1 MEMILKRLIYLL
13 FTLLCCVGCSNIYD
27 ESLMPEEGDPVELT
41 LRFGAQSVEDNIV
54 TRQTMPEISDEAK
67 IWNLY
72 IYIFDSAGNKIY
84 GRYFDVAD
92 VLASANAVENSDEDA
107 WYVSVPEGDSQNC
120 SGVVKIHTIAQ
131 SGCKIFGV
139 SNIDSKMVNIAP
151 EVFGNIQHESELL
164 NMVVSLNQEFVERS
178 GYFPMT
184 GELSP
189 VNTAALSGTLQL
201 CRIDAKVR
209 FWVKVGN
216 DDIES
221 FELKKWQIFNVSG
234 DTYLMERG
242 VRQKYNLPS
251 TDSAQSYFDT
261 PTKNVENEEVYDNGG
276 STNMSD
282 DKIRYGFSFY
292 LLENALKPKKTP
304 STYSDRERQVKSA
317 EGLNGEWEYANDNST
332 YVVLSGRLTM
342 NTDYNISEDEIKSG
356 CTLNAEVQYVVH
368 LGDFSH
374 AGPADFST
382 ERNTSYTYTITINGV
397 NDIRVEVDS
406 SNDEIEGI
414 TENAPGATG
423 EVTIALQEIFDCDA
437 HYETHVMSF
446 DQKYIKADDVT
457 WYVRTPF
464 SEGKP
469 TVVNDT
475 DVTTGLDFKWVEFR
489 LNEKWS
495 NTYSLNRMLYKP
507 HATKLDESGKPYP
520 SADGQ
525 TMYVDELVKFLRDQK
540 RAYDAGEPNAFDRNG
555 KIVITAFVNE
565 FYYDEHPFT
574 SVAGPQLWKRIVNQD
589 NMRLMH
595 ILSDT
600 KESLDKE
607 SRVVGSSYTIQQR
620 SIQTVYN
627 QNHPDLQT
635 AWGLEHIDEYANM
648 TYSPGGTGTSEYRG
662 NDSDYNGRL
671 NTLRELGLIGSNNT
685 TFVEGVRW
693 DKYLNL
699 TATNEES
706 LLRDGSNG
714 GANYKYLRYSCLTR
728 NRDNNGNGII
738 EAEEIRWYTASI
750 KQLIGVWM
758 GADGIDNTSRLYT
771 RTASERASNDEKM
784 WRQHVVS
791 STCYKPEGGNY
802 NSNNP
807 CIVWAEEGSS
817 IGDLKGSTD
826 WGRITEWE
834 VRCVRNLGM
843 DDSGDADVMA
853 TATDYIQVKGSDAVP
868 LFDLNYLN
876 EKSIR
881 YLGQEGVDLVYSDE
895 LSAQNRLYW
904 QFEATSLNCPSFT
917 ATSFP
922 DMQANIDRSLG
933 NNPYCPPGYRLPNQ
947 REMTLMHFYAAP
959 SFWDNVSQA
968 YTRTYYSYGMNGSNP
983 KPTEVDP
990 SISNQQKT
998 GWARDRNNIYME
1010 NSIRESQQR
1019 STRARCVRDIAR

>member
-1 MEMILKRLIYLL
+1 MKKILYILL
-13 FTLLCCVGCSNIYD
+13 TLLCFCSCTDSYLD
-27 ESLMPEEGDPVELT
+27 STTAKEGEPVELI
-41 LRFGAQSVEDNIV
+41 LNFGAQNLEQNIV

-67 IWNLY
+67 IYNLY
-72 IYIFDSAGNKIY
+72 IYIFDSEGNKIY

-92 VLASANAVENSDEDA
+92 VLASTAAVTSSTEDA
-107 WYVSVPEGDSQNC
+107 WYVNVPEGDSQDC
-120 SGVVKIHTIAQ
+120 SGTIKIHTIAR

-139 SNIDSKMVNIAP
+139 SNIDSKMVSVSP
-151 EVFGNIQHESELL
+151 EVLNQVQHQDELL
-164 NMVVSLNQEFVERS
+164 DMVVSLNQEFVERS

-201 CRIDAKVR
+201 RRIDAKVR

-216 DDIES
+216 DDIDS

-234 DTYLMERG
+234 DTYLMDKNVRG
-242 VRQKYNLPS
+242 KYNLPT
-251 TDSAQSYFDT
+251 TDSARGYFDT
-261 PTKNVENEEVYDNGG
+261 PTKNVEDEDVYQAG
-276 STNMSD
+276 STTTTDD

-292 LLENALKPKKTP
+292 LLENNLTPKKTP
-304 STYSDRERQVKSA
+304 TQYSDRERQVKDSQ
-317 EGLNGEWEYANDNST
+317 GMNGEWEYANNNST
-332 YVVLSGRLTM
+332 YVVLTGRLTM
-342 NTDYNISEDEIKSG
+342 NTDYAISDTEVKDG
-356 CTLNAEVQYVVH
+356 CTLSAEVRYVVH

-382 ERNTSYTYTITINGV
+382 ERNTAYTYTITVNGV

-406 SNDEIEGI
+406 SNDDTEGV

-469 TVVNDT
+469 TVVNGT

-495 NTYSLNRMLYKP
+495 NTYSKNRVPYIP
-507 HATKLDESGKPYP
+507 HSTKVDINGNPYP
-520 SADGQ
+520 SSDGQ
-525 TMYVDELVKFLRDQK
+525 TMYVDELVKLLREQK
-540 RAYDAGEPNAFDRNG
+540 TAYDAGLPNIFDRNG
-555 KIVITAFVNE
+555 QIVLTAFVNE

-574 SVAGPQLWKRIVNQD
+574 SNAGPLLWKRVVNQD

-607 SRVVGSSYTIQQR
+607 STVVGSSYTIQQR

-627 QNHPDLQT
+627 QNHTDLQT
-635 AWGLEHIDEYANM
+635 AWGTEHFDEYEKL
-648 TYSPGGTGTSEYRG
+648 TYNSAGTGTSEDRG
-662 NDSDYNGRL
+662 NSSDYNGRL
-671 NTLRELGLIGSNNT
+671 NTLREWGLIGKSNT
-685 TFVEGVRW
+685 TFASGVRW

-706 LLRDGSNG
+706 VLRDGTKNDT
-714 GANYKYLRYSCLTR
+714 NYKYLRYSCMTR

-738 EAEEIRWYTASI
+738 EPGEIRWYTASI

-758 GADGIDNTSRLYT
+758 GADGIDNTARLYK
-771 RTASERASNDEKM
+771 RTASEKDSDDETV
-784 WRQHVVS
+784 WRQHIVS
-791 STCYKPEGGNY
+791 STRYGS
-802 NSNNP
+802 NSNSP
-807 CIVWAEEGSS
+807 YIVWAEEGSS
-817 IGDLKGSTD
+817 IGDLQGSTD
-826 WGRITEWE
+826 WGRMTRWE

-843 DDSGDADVMA
+843 DDTDSANLND
-853 TATDYIQVKGSDAVP
+853 TATDYVQVKGTAAIP
-868 LFDLNYLN
+868 LFDLTYLN

-881 YLGQEGVDLVYSDE
+881 YLGQDGVDLVYSDE

-904 QFEATSLNCPSFT
+904 QFEATSVDCPSYNQIT
-917 ATSFP
+917 FP
-922 DMQANIDRSLG
+922 NMQANIDRSLG
-933 NNPYCPPGYRLPNQ
+933 NNPYCPKGYRLPNQ
-947 REMTLMHFYAAP
+947 RELSIMHFYCAS
-959 SFWDNVSQA
+959 SFWSGCNQA
-968 YTRTYYSYGMNGSNP
+968 YSRTYYSYGMNGSNK
-983 KPTEVDP
+983 KPTE
-990 SISNQQKT
+990 IGGGQQKT
-998 GWARDRNNIYME
+998 GWSRDGNNIYME
-1010 NSIRESQQR
+1010 NSMLQSNQC
-1019 STRARCVRDIAR
+1019 STMSRCVRDVAR

>member
-1 MEMILKRLIYLL
+1 MKKLLYILL
-13 FTLLCCVGCSNIYD
+13 TLLCFCSCTDSYLD
-27 ESLMPEEGDPVELT
+27 SPTAKEGEPVELI
-41 LRFGAQSVEDNIV
+41 LNFGAQNLEHNIV

-67 IWNLY
+67 IYNLY
-72 IYIFDSAGNKIY
+72 IYIFDNEGNKIY

-92 VLASANAVENSDEDA
+92 VLASTNAVASSTEDA
-107 WYVSVPEGDSQNC
+107 WYVNIPEGDSQSC
-120 SGVVKIHTIAQ
+120 SGTIKIHTIAR

-139 SNIDSKMVNIAP
+139 SNIDSKMVSVSP
-151 EVFGNIQHESELL
+151 EVLNQVQHQDELL
-164 NMVVSLNQEFVERS
+164 DMVVSLNQEFVERS

-201 CRIDAKVR
+201 RRIDAKVR

-216 DDIES
+216 DEIDS
-221 FELKKWQIFNVSG
+221 FELKKWQIFNVSS
-234 DTYLMERG
+234 DTYLMDRG
-242 VRQKYNLPS
+242 VRGKYGLP
-251 TDSAQSYFDT
+251 TADSAQGYFDT
-261 PTKNVENEEVYDNGG
+261 PTKNVEDEDVYEVG
-276 STNMSD
+276 STTTMDD

-304 STYSDRERQVKSA
+304 TKYSDRERQVKDSQ
-317 EGLNGEWEYANDNST
+317 GMNGEWEYANNNST
-332 YVVLSGRLTM
+332 YVVLTGRLTM
-342 NTDYNISEDEIKSG
+342 NTDYAISDTEIKNG
-356 CTLNAEVQYVVH
+356 CTLSAEVRYVVH

-374 AGPADFST
+374 TGPADFST
-382 ERNTSYTYTITINGV
+382 ERNTAYTYTITINGV

-406 SNDEIEGI
+406 SNDDTEGV

-469 TVVNDT
+469 TVINGT

-495 NTYSLNRMLYKP
+495 NTYSTERMLYIP
-507 HATKLDESGKPYP
+507 HSTKVDDNGNPYP
-520 SADGQ
+520 TSDGK
-525 TMYVDELVKFLRDQK
+525 TMYVDELVKFLREQK
-540 RAYDAGEPNAFDRNG
+540 TAYDAGLPNEFDRNG
-555 KIVITAFVNE
+555 HLVVTAFVNE

-574 SVAGPQLWKRIVNQD
+574 SNAGPLLWKRVVNQD

-607 SRVVGSSYTIQQR
+607 STVVGSSYTIQQR

-627 QNHPDLQT
+627 QNHADLQT
-635 AWGLEHIDEYANM
+635 AWGTEHFDEYEKL
-648 TYSPGGTGTSEYRG
+648 TYDPAGTGTSENRG
-662 NDSDYNGRL
+662 NSDDYNGRL
-671 NTLRELGLIGSNNT
+671 NTMREWGLVGANNT
-685 TFVEGVRW
+685 NFTTGVRW

-699 TATNEES
+699 NATNEES
-706 LLRDGSNG
+706 LLRDGTQND
-714 GANYKYLRYSCLTR
+714 ANYKYLRYSCMTR
-728 NRDNNGNGII
+728 NRDNNGNGVIDPG
-738 EAEEIRWYTASI
+738 EVRWYMASI

-758 GADGIDNTSRLYT
+758 GADGIDNTARLYK
-771 RTASERASNDEKM
+771 RTASEKDSNDETV
-784 WRQHVVS
+784 WRQHIVS
-791 STCYKPEGGNY
+791 STGYAG
-802 NSNNP
+802 NSNTP
-807 CIVWAEEGSS
+807 YIVWAEEGSS

-826 WGRITEWE
+826 WGRMTRWE

-843 DDSGDADVMA
+843 DDTDEAVLTD
-853 TATDYIQVKGSDAVP
+853 TATDYVQVKGTDAVP

-904 QFEATSLNCPSFT
+904 QFEATSLNCPSYSAITFR
-917 ATSFP
+917 

-933 NNPYCPPGYRLPNQ
+933 DNPYCPEGYRLPNQ
-947 REMTLMHFYAAP
+947 REMTLMHFYCAS
-959 SFWDNVSQA
+959 SFWTNCYQA

-990 SISNQQKT
+990 SVSNQQKT
-998 GWARDRNNIYME
+998 GWSRDSRNIYME
-1010 NSIRESQQR
+1010 NSLRESGQR
-1019 STRARCVRDIAR
+1019 STMSRCVRDVER

>member
-1 MEMILKRLIYLL
+1 MELIL
-13 FTLLCCVGCSNIYD
+13 N
-27 ESLMPEEGDPVELT
+27 
-41 LRFGAQSVEDNIV
+41 FGAQNLEHNIV

-67 IWNLY
+67 IYNLY
-72 IYIFDSAGNKIY
+72 IYIFDNEGNKIY

-92 VLASANAVENSDEDA
+92 VLASSNAVTSSTEDA
-107 WYVSVPEGDSQNC
+107 WYVNVPEGDSQSC
-120 SGVVKIHTIAQ
+120 SGTIKIHTIAR

-139 SNIDSKMVNIAP
+139 SNIDSKMVSVSP
-151 EVFGNIQHESELL
+151 EVLNQVQHQDELL
-164 NMVVSLNQEFVERS
+164 DMVVSLNQEFVERS

-201 CRIDAKVR
+201 RRIDAKVR

-216 DDIES
+216 DEIDS

-234 DTYLMERG
+234 DTYLMDKNVRG
-242 VRQKYNLPS
+242 KYNLPT
-251 TDSAQSYFDT
+251 TDSARGYFDT
-261 PTKNVENEEVYDNGG
+261 PTKNVEDEDVYEVG
-276 STNMSD
+276 STTTTDD
-282 DKIRYGFSFY
+282 DKTRYGFSFY
-292 LLENALKPKKTP
+292 LLENNLKPKKSPTQ
-304 STYSDRERQVKSA
+304 YSDRERQIKDS
-317 EGLNGEWEYANDNST
+317 EGLNGEWEYANNNST
-332 YVVLSGRLTM
+332 YVVLTGRLTM
-342 NTDYNISEDEIKSG
+342 NTDYAISDKEVKDG
-356 CTLNAEVQYVVH
+356 CTLSAEVRYVVH

-374 AGPADFST
+374 AGPADFNT
-382 ERNTSYTYTITINGV
+382 ERNTAYTYTITVNGV

-406 SNDEIEGI
+406 SNDDTEGI

-469 TVVNDT
+469 TVVNGT

-495 NTYSLNRMLYKP
+495 NTYSQKRVPYIP
-507 HATKLDESGKPYP
+507 HSTKVDVNGNPYP
-520 SADGQ
+520 TSDGQ
-525 TMYVDELVKFLRDQK
+525 TMYVDELVKLLREQK
-540 RAYDAGEPNAFDRNG
+540 KAYDAGQPNIFDRNG
-555 KIVITAFVNE
+555 QIVLTAFVNE

-574 SVAGPQLWKRIVNQD
+574 SNAGPLLWKRVVNQD

-607 SRVVGSSYTIQQR
+607 STVVGSSYTIQQR

-627 QNHPDLQT
+627 QNHTDLQT
-635 AWGLEHIDEYANM
+635 AWGTEHFDEYEKL
-648 TYSPGGTGTSEYRG
+648 TYNSASYTTSEDRG
-662 NDSDYNGRL
+662 NSSDYNGRL
-671 NTLRELGLIGSNNT
+671 NTLREWGLIGKNNT
-685 TFVEGVRW
+685 TFTTGVRW

-706 LLRDGSNG
+706 VLRDGTKSD
-714 GANYKYLRYSCLTR
+714 ANYKYLRYSCMTR
-728 NRDNNGNGII
+728 NRDNNGNGVI
-738 EAEEIRWYTASI
+738 EPGEIRWYTASI

-758 GADGIDNTSRLYT
+758 GADGIDNTARLYK
-771 RTASERASNDEKM
+771 RTASEKDSNDETV
-784 WRQHVVS
+784 WRQHIVS
-791 STCYKPEGGNY
+791 STRYKS
-802 NSNNP
+802 NSNSP
-807 CIVWAEEGSS
+807 YIVWAEEGSS
-817 IGDLKGSTD
+817 IGDLQGSTD
-826 WGRITEWE
+826 WGRMTRWE

-843 DDSGDADVMA
+843 DDTDNANIND
-853 TATDYIQVKGSDAVP
+853 TATDYVQVKGSDAVP
-868 LFDLNYLN
+868 LFDLTYLN

-881 YLGQEGVDLVYSDE
+881 YLGQDGVDLVYSDE

-904 QFEATSLNCPSFT
+904 QFEATSQNCPSYNEIN
-917 ATSFP
+917 FP

-933 NNPYCPPGYRLPNQ
+933 NNPYCPKGYRLPNQ
-947 REMTLMHFYAAP
+947 REMSIMHFYCAS
-959 SFWDNVSQA
+959 SFWSGCYQA

-983 KPTEVDP
+983 KPTETNPND
-990 SISNQQKT
+990 QQKT
-998 GWARDRNNIYME
+998 GWSRDQNNIYME
-1010 NSIRESQQR
+1010 NSIRTSGHR
-1019 STRARCVRDIAR
+1019 STMSRCVRDVAR

>member
-1 MEMILKRLIYLL
+1 MNRLLLYILLTLLCLSSCTNNDIDSAVVADGEPVEMIL
-13 FTLLCCVGCSNIYD
+13 N
-27 ESLMPEEGDPVELT
+27 
-41 LRFGAQSVEDNIV
+41 FGAHYIDNNIV

-67 IWNLY
+67 IYNLY
-72 IYIFDSAGNKIY
+72 IYIFDSEGNKIY

-92 VLASANAVENSDEDA
+92 VLNSTADVAASAEDA
-107 WYVSVPEGDSQNC
+107 WYVTVPEGDSQDC
-120 SGVVKIHTIAQ
+120 SGTIKIHTIART
-131 SGCKIFGV
+131 GCKIFGI
-139 SNIDSKMVNIAP
+139 SNIDSKMVSISP
-151 EVFGNIQHESELL
+151 ELLNQVQHQDELL

-216 DDIES
+216 DDIDS
-221 FELKKWQIFNVSG
+221 FELKKWQIFNVSS
-234 DTYLMERG
+234 DTYLMDRG
-242 VRQKYNLPS
+242 VRGKYGLPT
-251 TDSAQSYFDT
+251 TDSAQGYFDT
-261 PTKNVENEEVYDNGG
+261 PTKNVEDEDVYEVG
-276 STNMSD
+276 STATMDD

-304 STYSDRERQVKSA
+304 TQYSDRERQVKDSQ
-317 EGLNGEWEYANDNST
+317 GMNGEWEYANNNST
-332 YVVLSGRLTM
+332 YVVLTGRLTM
-342 NTDYNISEDEIKSG
+342 NTDYAISDSEVKNG
-356 CTLNAEVQYVVH
+356 CTLSAEVRYVVH

-374 AGPADFST
+374 TGPADFST
-382 ERNTSYTYTITINGV
+382 ERNTAYTYTITVNGV

-406 SNDEIEGI
+406 SNDDIEGV

-446 DQKYIKADDVT
+446 DQKYVKADDVT

-469 TVVNDT
+469 TVINGT

-495 NTYSLNRMLYKP
+495 NTYSTERMLYIP
-507 HATKLDESGKPYP
+507 HSTKVDDNGNPYP
-520 SADGQ
+520 TSDGK
-525 TMYVDELVKFLRDQK
+525 TMYVDELVKFLREQK
-540 RAYDAGEPNAFDRNG
+540 TAYDAGLPNEFDRNG
-555 KIVITAFVNE
+555 HLVVTAFVNE

-574 SVAGPQLWKRIVNQD
+574 SNAGPLLWKRVVNRD

-607 SRVVGSSYTIQQR
+607 STVVGSSYTIQQR

-627 QNHPDLQT
+627 QNHADLQT
-635 AWGLEHIDEYANM
+635 AWGMEHFDEYEKL
-648 TYSPGGTGTSEYRG
+648 TYDPAGTGTSEDRG
-662 NDSDYNGRL
+662 NGDDYNGRL
-671 NTLRELGLIGSNNT
+671 NTMREWGLVGANNT
-685 TFVEGVRW
+685 NFTTGVRW

-699 TATNEES
+699 NATNEES
-706 LLRDGSNG
+706 LLRDGTQNDD
-714 GANYKYLRYSCLTR
+714 NYKYLRYSCMTR
-728 NRDNNGNGII
+728 NRDNNGNGVIDPG
-738 EAEEIRWYTASI
+738 EVRWYMASI

-758 GADGIDNTSRLYT
+758 GADGIDNTARLYK
-771 RTASERASNDEKM
+771 RTASEKDSNDETV

-791 STCYKPEGGNY
+791 STCYGS
-802 NSNNP
+802 NSNTP
-807 CIVWAEEGSS
+807 YIVWAEEGSS

-826 WGRITEWE
+826 WGRMTRWE

-843 DDSGDADVMA
+843 DDTDDAVLTD
-853 TATDYIQVKGSDAVP
+853 TATDYVQVKGTDAVP

-904 QFEATSLNCPSFT
+904 QFEATSLNCPSYSAIT
-917 ATSFP
+917 FP

-933 NNPYCPPGYRLPNQ
+933 DNPYCPEGYRLPNQ
-947 REMTLMHFYAAP
+947 REMTLMHFYCAS
-959 SFWDNVSQA
+959 SFWTNCYQA

-990 SISNQQKT
+990 SVSNQQKT
-998 GWARDRNNIYME
+998 GWSRDSRNIYME
-1010 NSIRESQQR
+1010 NSLRESGHR
-1019 STRARCVRDIAR
+1019 STMARCVRDVER

>member
-1 MEMILKRLIYLL
+1 MNRLLLYILL
-13 FTLLCCVGCSNIYD
+13 TLLCLSSCTNNDIDSAVVADG
-27 ESLMPEEGDPVELT
+27 EPVELI
-41 LRFGAQSVEDNIV
+41 LNFGAQNLEHNIV

-67 IWNLY
+67 IYNLY
-72 IYIFDSAGNKIY
+72 IYIFDSEGNKIY
-84 GRYFDVAD
+84 GSYFDVAD
-92 VLASANAVENSDEDA
+92 VLNSTADVAASAEDA
-107 WYVSVPEGDSQNC
+107 WYVTVPEGDSQDC
-120 SGVVKIHTIAQ
+120 SGTIKIHTIART
-131 SGCKIFGV
+131 GCKIFGI
-139 SNIDSKMVNIAP
+139 SNIDSKMVSISP
-151 EVFGNIQHESELL
+151 ELLNQVQHQDELL

-216 DDIES
+216 DDIDS
-221 FELKKWQIFNVSG
+221 FELKKWQIFNVSS
-234 DTYLMERG
+234 DTYLMDRG
-242 VRQKYNLPS
+242 VRGKYGLPT
-251 TDSAQSYFDT
+251 TDSAQGYFDT
-261 PTKNVENEEVYDNGG
+261 PTKNVEDEDVYEVG
-276 STNMSD
+276 STATMDD

-304 STYSDRERQVKSA
+304 TQYSDRERQIKDSQ
-317 EGLNGEWEYANDNST
+317 GMNGEWEYANNNST
-332 YVVLSGRLTM
+332 YVVLTGRLTM
-342 NTDYNISEDEIKSG
+342 NTDYAISDSEVKNG
-356 CTLNAEVQYVVH
+356 CTLSAEVRYVVH

-374 AGPADFST
+374 TGPADFST
-382 ERNTSYTYTITINGV
+382 ERNTAYTYTITVNGV

-406 SNDEIEGI
+406 SNDDTEGVI
-414 TENAPGATG
+414 ENAPGATG

-469 TVVNDT
+469 TVINGT

-495 NTYSLNRMLYKP
+495 NTYSTERMLYIP
-507 HATKLDESGKPYP
+507 HSTKVDDNGNPYP
-520 SADGQ
+520 TSDGK
-525 TMYVDELVKFLRDQK
+525 TMYVDELVKFLREQK
-540 RAYDAGEPNAFDRNG
+540 TAYDAGLPNEFDRNG
-555 KIVITAFVNE
+555 HLVVTAFVNE

-574 SVAGPQLWKRIVNQD
+574 SNAGPLLWKRVVNQD

-607 SRVVGSSYTIQQR
+607 STVVGSSYTIQQR

-627 QNHPDLQT
+627 QNHADLQT
-635 AWGLEHIDEYANM
+635 AWGTEHFDEYEKL
-648 TYSPGGTGTSEYRG
+648 TYDPAGTGTSEDRG
-662 NDSDYNGRL
+662 NSDDYNGRL
-671 NTLRELGLIGSNNT
+671 NTLREWGLVGANNT
-685 TFVEGVRW
+685 NFTTGVRW

-699 TATNEES
+699 NATNEES
-706 LLRDGSNG
+706 LLRDGTQNDD
-714 GANYKYLRYSCLTR
+714 NYKYLRYSCMTR
-728 NRDNNGNGII
+728 NRDNNGNGVIDPG
-738 EAEEIRWYTASI
+738 EVRWYMASI

-758 GADGIDNTSRLYT
+758 GADGIDNTARLYK
-771 RTASERASNDEKM
+771 RTASEKDSNDETV

-791 STCYKPEGGNY
+791 STCYGS
-802 NSNNP
+802 NSNTP
-807 CIVWAEEGSS
+807 YIVWAEEGSS

-826 WGRITEWE
+826 WGRMTRWE

-843 DDSGDADVMA
+843 DDTDDAVLTD
-853 TATDYIQVKGSDAVP
+853 TATDYVQVKGTDAVP

-904 QFEATSLNCPSFT
+904 QFEATSLNCPSYSAIT
-917 ATSFP
+917 FP

-933 NNPYCPPGYRLPNQ
+933 DNPYCPEGYRLPNQ
-947 REMTLMHFYAAP
+947 REMTLMHFYCAS
-959 SFWDNVSQA
+959 SFWTNCYQA

-990 SISNQQKT
+990 SVSNQQKT
-998 GWARDRNNIYME
+998 GWSRDSRNIYME
-1010 NSIRESQQR
+1010 NSLRESGHR
-1019 STRARCVRDIAR
+1019 STMARCVRDVER

>member
-1 MEMILKRLIYLL
+1 MNRLLLYILLTLLCLSSCTNNDIDSAVVADGEPVEMIL
-13 FTLLCCVGCSNIYD
+13 N
-27 ESLMPEEGDPVELT
+27 
-41 LRFGAQSVEDNIV
+41 FGAHDIDNNIV

-67 IWNLY
+67 IYNLY
-72 IYIFDSAGNKIY
+72 IYIFDSEGNKIY

-92 VLASANAVENSDEDA
+92 VLDSTNAVASSAEDA
-107 WYVSVPEGDSQNC
+107 WYVTVPEGDSQDC
-120 SGVVKIHTIAQ
+120 SGTIKIHTIART
-131 SGCKIFGV
+131 GCKIFGI
-139 SNIDSKMVNIAP
+139 SNIDSKMVSISP
-151 EVFGNIQHESELL
+151 ELLNQVQHQDELL

-216 DDIES
+216 DDIDS
-221 FELKKWQIFNVSG
+221 FELKKWQIFNVSS
-234 DTYLMERG
+234 DTYLMDRG
-242 VRQKYNLPS
+242 VRGKYGLPT
-251 TDSAQSYFDT
+251 TDSAQGYFDT
-261 PTKNVENEEVYDNGG
+261 PTKNVEDEDVYEVG
-276 STNMSD
+276 STTTMDD

-304 STYSDRERQVKSA
+304 TQYSDRERQVKDS
-317 EGLNGEWEYANDNST
+317 EGMNGEWEYANNNST
-332 YVVLSGRLTM
+332 YVVLTGRLTM
-342 NTDYNISEDEIKSG
+342 NTDYAISDTEVKNG
-356 CTLNAEVQYVVH
+356 CTLSAEVRYVVH

-374 AGPADFST
+374 TGPADFST
-382 ERNTSYTYTITINGV
+382 ERNTAYTYTITINGV

-406 SNDEIEGI
+406 SNDDTEGV

-469 TVVNDT
+469 TVINGT

-495 NTYSLNRMLYKP
+495 NTYSTERMLYIP
-507 HATKLDESGKPYP
+507 HSTKVDDNGNPYP
-520 SADGQ
+520 TSDGK
-525 TMYVDELVKFLRDQK
+525 TMYVDELVKFLREQK
-540 RAYDAGEPNAFDRNG
+540 TAYDAGLPNEFDRNG
-555 KIVITAFVNE
+555 HLVVTAFVNE

-574 SVAGPQLWKRIVNQD
+574 SNAGPLLWKRVVNQD

-607 SRVVGSSYTIQQR
+607 STVVGSSYTIQQR

-627 QNHPDLQT
+627 QNHSDLQT
-635 AWGLEHIDEYANM
+635 AWGTEHFDEYEKL
-648 TYSPGGTGTSEYRG
+648 TYDPAGTGTSENRG
-662 NDSDYNGRL
+662 NSDDYNGRL
-671 NTLRELGLIGSNNT
+671 NTMREWGLVGANNT
-685 TFVEGVRW
+685 NFTTGVRW

-699 TATNEES
+699 NATNEES
-706 LLRDGSNG
+706 LLRDGTQND
-714 GANYKYLRYSCLTR
+714 ANYKYLRYSCMTR
-728 NRDNNGNGII
+728 NRDNNGNGVIDPG
-738 EAEEIRWYTASI
+738 EVRWYMASI

-758 GADGIDNTSRLYT
+758 GADGIDNTARLYK
-771 RTASERASNDEKM
+771 RTASEKDSNDETV
-784 WRQHVVS
+784 WRQHIVS
-791 STCYKPEGGNY
+791 STGYAG
-802 NSNNP
+802 NSNTP
-807 CIVWAEEGSS
+807 YIVWAEEGSS

-826 WGRITEWE
+826 WGRMTRWE

-843 DDSGDADVMA
+843 DDTDEAVLTD
-853 TATDYIQVKGSDAVP
+853 TATDYVQVKGTDAVP

-904 QFEATSLNCPSFT
+904 QFEATSLNCPSYSAITFR
-917 ATSFP
+917 

-933 NNPYCPPGYRLPNQ
+933 DNPYCPEGYRLPNQ
-947 REMTLMHFYAAP
+947 REMTLMHFYCAS
-959 SFWDNVSQA
+959 SFWTNCYQA

-990 SISNQQKT
+990 SVSNQQKT
-998 GWARDRNNIYME
+998 GWSRDSRNIYME
-1010 NSIRESQQR
+1010 NSLRESGQR
-1019 STRARCVRDIAR
+1019 STMSRCVRDVER

>member
-1 MEMILKRLIYLL
+1 MELIL
-13 FTLLCCVGCSNIYD
+13 N
-27 ESLMPEEGDPVELT
+27 
-41 LRFGAQSVEDNIV
+41 FGAQNLEHNIV

-67 IWNLY
+67 IYNLY
-72 IYIFDSAGNKIY
+72 IYIFDSEGNKIY
-84 GRYFDVAD
+84 GSYFDVAD
-92 VLASANAVENSDEDA
+92 VLNSTADVAASAEDA
-107 WYVSVPEGDSQNC
+107 WYVTVPEGDSQDC
-120 SGVVKIHTIAQ
+120 SGTIKIHTIART
-131 SGCKIFGV
+131 GCKIFGI
-139 SNIDSKMVNIAP
+139 SNIDSKMVSISP
-151 EVFGNIQHESELL
+151 ELL
-164 NMVVSLNQEFVERS
+164 NQVQHQDELLDMVVSLNQEFVERS

-216 DDIES
+216 DDIDS
-221 FELKKWQIFNVSG
+221 FELKKWQIFNVSS
-234 DTYLMERG
+234 DTYLMDRG
-242 VRQKYNLPS
+242 VRGKYGLPT
-251 TDSAQSYFDT
+251 TDSAQGYFDT
-261 PTKNVENEEVYDNGG
+261 PTKNVEDEDVYEVG
-276 STNMSD
+276 STATMDD

-304 STYSDRERQVKSA
+304 TQYSDRERQVKDS
-317 EGLNGEWEYANDNST
+317 EGMNGEWEYANNNST
-332 YVVLSGRLTM
+332 YVVLTGRLTM
-342 NTDYNISEDEIKSG
+342 NTDYAISDSEVKNG
-356 CTLNAEVQYVVH
+356 CTLSAEVRYVVH

-374 AGPADFST
+374 TGPADFST
-382 ERNTSYTYTITINGV
+382 ERNTAYTYTITVNGV

-406 SNDEIEGI
+406 SNDDIEGV

-446 DQKYIKADDVT
+446 DQKYVKADDVT

-469 TVVNDT
+469 TVINGT

-495 NTYSLNRMLYKP
+495 NTYSTERMLYIP
-507 HATKLDESGKPYP
+507 HSTKVDDNGNPYP
-520 SADGQ
+520 TSDGK
-525 TMYVDELVKFLRDQK
+525 TMYVDELVKFLREQK
-540 RAYDAGEPNAFDRNG
+540 TAYDAGLPNEFDRNG
-555 KIVITAFVNE
+555 HLVVTAFVNE

-574 SVAGPQLWKRIVNQD
+574 SNAGPLLWKRVVNQD

-607 SRVVGSSYTIQQR
+607 STVVGSSYTIQQR

-627 QNHPDLQT
+627 QNHADLQT
-635 AWGLEHIDEYANM
+635 AWGMEHFDEYEKL
-648 TYSPGGTGTSEYRG
+648 TYDPAGTGTSEDRG
-662 NDSDYNGRL
+662 NSDDYNGRL
-671 NTLRELGLIGSNNT
+671 NTMREWGLVGANNT
-685 TFVEGVRW
+685 NFTTGVRW

-699 TATNEES
+699 NATNEES
-706 LLRDGSNG
+706 LLRDGTQNDD
-714 GANYKYLRYSCLTR
+714 NYKYLRYSCMTR
-728 NRDNNGNGII
+728 NRDNNGNGVIDPG
-738 EAEEIRWYTASI
+738 EVRWYMASI

-758 GADGIDNTSRLYT
+758 GADGIDNTARLYR
-771 RTASERASNDEKM
+771 RTASEKDSNDETV

-791 STCYKPEGGNY
+791 STCYGS
-802 NSNNP
+802 NSNTP
-807 CIVWAEEGSS
+807 YIVWAEEGSS

-826 WGRITEWE
+826 WGRMTRWE

-843 DDSGDADVMA
+843 DDTDEAVLTD
-853 TATDYIQVKGSDAVP
+853 TATDYVQVKGTDAVP

-904 QFEATSLNCPSFT
+904 QFEATSLNCPSYSAIT
-917 ATSFP
+917 FP

-933 NNPYCPPGYRLPNQ
+933 DNPYCPEGYRLPNQ
-947 REMTLMHFYAAP
+947 REMTLMHFYCAS
-959 SFWDNVSQA
+959 SFWTNCYQA

-990 SISNQQKT
+990 SVSNQQKT
-998 GWARDRNNIYME
+998 GWSRDSRNIYME
-1010 NSIRESQQR
+1010 NSLRESGHR
-1019 STRARCVRDIAR
+1019 STMARCVRDVER

>member
-1 MEMILKRLIYLL
+1 MELIL
-13 FTLLCCVGCSNIYD
+13 N
-27 ESLMPEEGDPVELT
+27 
-41 LRFGAQSVEDNIV
+41 FGAQNIEHTIV

-72 IYIFDSAGNKIY
+72 IYIFDSEGNKLY

-92 VLASANAVENSDEDA
+92 VLDSANAVANSDEDA
-107 WYVSVPEGDSQNC
+107 WYVTVPEGDSQDC
-120 SGVVKIHTIAQ
+120 SGTVKIKTIAR
-131 SGCKIFGV
+131 SGCKIFGI
-139 SNIDSKMVNIAP
+139 SNIDSKMVSISP
-151 EVFGNIQHESELL
+151 EMLSRIQHENELL
-164 NMVVSLNQEFVERS
+164 DMVVSLNQEFVERS

-189 VNTAALSGTLQL
+189 VNTASLSGTLQL

-216 DDIES
+216 SDIES

-234 DTYLMERG
+234 DTYLMNRS
-242 VRQKYNLPS
+242 VRDKYGLS
-251 TDSAQSYFDT
+251 TADSAQSYFDT
-261 PTKNVENEEVYDNGG
+261 STKNVEEEEVYEAGNATDI
-276 STNMSD
+276 SD

-292 LLENALKPKKTP
+292 LLENALQPKKSPT
-304 STYSDRERQVKSA
+304 TYSDRERQVKDA
-317 EGLNGEWEYANDNST
+317 AGMNGEWEYANDNST
-332 YVVLSGRLTM
+332 YVVLTGRLTM
-342 NTDYNISEDEIKSG
+342 KTDYAISDSEVKNG
-356 CTLNAEVQYVVH
+356 CTLNAEVRYVVH

-382 ERNTSYTYTITINGV
+382 ERNTAYTYTITVNGV

-406 SNDEIEGI
+406 SNDETEGI

-469 TVVNDT
+469 TVVNGT

-495 NTYSLNRMLYKP
+495 NTYSEKRMLYIP
-507 HATKLDESGKPYP
+507 HSTKLDASGNPYP

-525 TMYVDELVKFLRDQK
+525 TMYVDELVKFLREQK

-574 SVAGPQLWKRIVNQD
+574 SAAGPLLWKRVVNQD

-607 SRVVGSSYTIQQR
+607 SSVVGSSYTIQQR
-620 SIQTVYN
+620 SIQSVYN
-627 QNHPDLQT
+627 QNHADLQN
-635 AWGLEHIDEYANM
+635 AWGMEHFDEYERLSYNS
-648 TYSPGGTGTSEYRG
+648 TGTGVVEDRG
-662 NDSDYNGRL
+662 NGSDYNGRL
-671 NTLRELGLIGSNNT
+671 NTLREWGLVGANNT
-685 TFVEGVRW
+685 TFIEGVRW

-699 TATNEES
+699 TATNSES
-706 LLRDGSNG
+706 ELRDGTKND
-714 GANYKYLRYSCLTR
+714 ANYKYLQYSCMSR

-738 EAEEIRWYTASI
+738 EPGEVRWYMASI
-750 KQLIGVWM
+750 KQLIGIWM
-758 GADGIDNTSRLYT
+758 GADGIDNTARLYK
-771 RTASERASNDEKM
+771 RSASEKDSDDETQ

-791 STCYKPEGGNY
+791 STRNGS
-802 NSNNP
+802 NSNSP
-807 CIVWAEEGSS
+807 YVVWAEEGSS
-817 IGDLKGSTD
+817 IGDLQGSTD
-826 WGRITEWE
+826 WGRMTKWE

-843 DDSGDADVMA
+843 DDSDDADLEDM
-853 TATDYIQVKGSDAVP
+853 ATDYVQIKGTDAVP

-904 QFEATSLNCPSFT
+904 QFEATSLNCPSYAAIT
-917 ATSFP
+917 FP

-933 NNPYCPPGYRLPNQ
+933 NNPYCPTGYRLPNQ
-947 REMTLMHFYAAP
+947 REMTLMHFYCTS
-959 SFWDNVSQA
+959 SFWSDVKQA

-983 KPTEVDP
+983 KPTETDP
-990 SISNQQKT
+990 SYSNQQKT
-998 GWARDRNNIYME
+998 GWSRDSRNIYME
-1010 NSIRESQQR
+1010 NSIRESGHR
-1019 STRARCVRDIAR
+1019 STGARCVRDVER

>member
-1 MEMILKRLIYLL
+1 MNIWRLIYLL
-13 FTLLCCVGCSNIYD
+13 LLTLCLGGCSYD
-27 ESLMPEEGDPVELT
+27 AVDGGGVVREGEPVQLI
-41 LRFGAQSVEDNIV
+41 LHFGAQDIEHNIV
-54 TRQTMPEISDEAK
+54 TRQTMPEVSDEAK

-72 IYIFDSAGNKIY
+72 IYIFDSEGHKIY
-84 GRYFDVAD
+84 GNYFDVAD
-92 VLASANAVENSDEDA
+92 VLASANAVQNSDVDA
-107 WYVSVPEGDSQNC
+107 WYVTVPEGDSQSC
-120 SGVVKIHTIAQ
+120 SGTVKINTIAR
-131 SGCKIFGV
+131 SGCKIFGI
-139 SNIDSKMVNIAP
+139 SNIDSKMVSISP
-151 EVFGNIQHESELL
+151 EILERVQHEDELL
-164 NMVVSLNQEFVERS
+164 EMVVSLNQEFVERS

-189 VNTAALSGTLQL
+189 VNTAALSGTLEL

-234 DTYLMERG
+234 DTYLMDRDVRG
-242 VRQKYNLPS
+242 KYGLPT
-251 TDSAQSYFDT
+251 TDSAQYYFDT
-261 PTKNVENEEVYDNGG
+261 PTKNVENEEVYDAGA
-276 STNMSD
+276 SADADD

-292 LLENALKPKKTP
+292 LLENALQPKKSPT
-304 STYSDRERQVKSA
+304 SYSDRERQVKSA

-332 YVVLSGRLTM
+332 YVVLTGRLTM
-342 NTDYNISEDEIKSG
+342 NTDYAISEDEVKEG
-356 CTLNAEVQYVVH
+356 CTLSAEVRYVVH

-382 ERNTSYTYTITINGV
+382 ERNTSYTYTVTVNGV

-406 SNDEIEGI
+406 SNDDTEGI

-469 TVVNDT
+469 TVINGT

-489 LNEKWS
+489 LNEKW
-495 NTYSLNRMLYKP
+495 NNIYSEKRMLYVP
-507 HATKLDESGKPYP
+507 HSTKVDASGNPYP
-520 SADGQ
+520 SSDGK
-525 TMYVDELVKFLRDQK
+525 TMYVDELVKFLREQK
-540 RAYDAGEPNAFDRNG
+540 RAYDAGEANLFDRNG

-565 FYYDEHPFT
+565 FYYDEHPFI
-574 SVAGPQLWKRIVNQD
+574 SSAGPLLWKRVVNQD

-607 SRVVGSSYTIQQR
+607 STVVGSSYTIQQR
-620 SIQTVYN
+620 SIQSVYN
-627 QNHPDLQT
+627 QNHADLQT
-635 AWGLEHIDEYANM
+635 AWGMEHFDEYGRL
-648 TYSPGGTGTSEYRG
+648 TYDPAGTGVSEDRG
-662 NDSDYNGRL
+662 NGDDYNGRL
-671 NTLRELGLIGSNNT
+671 NTLREWGLVGSSGT
-685 TFVEGVRW
+685 AFVEGVRW

-706 LLRDGSNG
+706 VLRDGTKND
-714 GANYKYLRYSCLTR
+714 ANYKYLRYSCLSR

-738 EAEEIRWYTASI
+738 DPGEVRWYMASI

-758 GADGIDNTSRLYT
+758 GADGIDNTARLYK
-771 RTASERASNDEKM
+771 RTASEKASDDERQ
-784 WRQHVVS
+784 WRQHIVS
-791 STCYKPEGGNY
+791 STRYGS
-802 NSNNP
+802 NSNTP
-807 CIVWAEEGSS
+807 YVVWAEEGSS
-817 IGDLKGSTD
+817 IGDLQGSTE
-826 WGRITEWE
+826 WGRMTDWE

-843 DDSGDADVMA
+843 DDSDDADLEA
-853 TATDYIQVKGSDAVP
+853 TATDYVQIKGSDAVP

-881 YLGQEGVDLVYSDE
+881 YLGQDGVDLVYSDE

-904 QFEATSLNCPSFT
+904 QFEATSLDCPSYSAIT
-917 ATSFP
+917 FP

-947 REMTLMHFYAAP
+947 REMTLMHFYCAS
-959 SFWDNVSQA
+959 SFWTGVYQA

-983 KPTEVDP
+983 KPTETDP
-990 SISNQQKT
+990 SYSNQQKT
-998 GWARDRNNIYME
+998 GWSRDSRNIYME
-1010 NSIRESQQR
+1010 NSLRESGQR
-1019 STRARCVRDIAR
+1019 STGARCVRDVAR

>member
-1 MEMILKRLIYLL
+1 MELIL
-13 FTLLCCVGCSNIYD
+13 N
-27 ESLMPEEGDPVELT
+27 
-41 LRFGAQSVEDNIV
+41 FGAQNIEHNIV

-72 IYIFDSAGNKIY
+72 IYIFDSEGNKLY

-92 VLASANAVENSDEDA
+92 VLDSANAVANSDEDA
-107 WYVSVPEGDSQNC
+107 WYVTVPEGDSQDC
-120 SGVVKIHTIAQ
+120 SGTVKIKTIAR
-131 SGCKIFGV
+131 SGCKIFGI
-139 SNIDSKMVNIAP
+139 SNIDSKMVSISP
-151 EVFGNIQHESELL
+151 EMLSRIQHENELL
-164 NMVVSLNQEFVERS
+164 DMVVSLNQEFVERS

-189 VNTAALSGTLQL
+189 VNTASLSGTLQL

-216 DDIES
+216 SDIES

-234 DTYLMERG
+234 DTYLMNRS
-242 VRQKYNLPS
+242 VRDKYGLS
-251 TDSAQSYFDT
+251 TADSAQGYFDT
-261 PTKNVENEEVYDNGG
+261 PTKNVEEEEVYEAGNATDI
-276 STNMSD
+276 SD

-292 LLENALKPKKTP
+292 LLENALQPKKSPT
-304 STYSDRERQVKSA
+304 TYSDRERQVKDA
-317 EGLNGEWEYANDNST
+317 AGMNGEWEYANDNST
-332 YVVLSGRLTM
+332 YVVLTGRLTM
-342 NTDYNISEDEIKSG
+342 KTDYAISNSEIKNG
-356 CTLNAEVQYVVH
+356 CTLNAEVRYVVH

-382 ERNTSYTYTITINGV
+382 ERNTAYTYTITVNGV

-406 SNDEIEGI
+406 SNDETEGI

-469 TVVNDT
+469 TVVNGT

-495 NTYSLNRMLYKP
+495 NTYSEKRMLYIP
-507 HATKLDESGKPYP
+507 HSTKLDASGNPYP

-525 TMYVDELVKFLRDQK
+525 TMYVDELVKFLREQK

-574 SVAGPQLWKRIVNQD
+574 SAAGPLLWKRVVNQD

-607 SRVVGSSYTIQQR
+607 STVVGSSYTIQQR
-620 SIQTVYN
+620 SIQSVYN
-627 QNHPDLQT
+627 QNHADLQN
-635 AWGLEHIDEYANM
+635 AWGMEHFDEYERLSYN
-648 TYSPGGTGTSEYRG
+648 SVGTGVVEDRG
-662 NDSDYNGRL
+662 NGSDYNGRL
-671 NTLRELGLIGSNNT
+671 NTLREWGLVGANNT
-685 TFVEGVRW
+685 AFIEGVRW

-699 TATNEES
+699 TATNSES
-706 LLRDGSNG
+706 VLRDGTKND
-714 GANYKYLRYSCLTR
+714 ANYKYLQYSCMSR
-728 NRDNNGNGII
+728 NRDNNGNGTI
-738 EAEEIRWYTASI
+738 EPGEVRWYMASI
-750 KQLIGVWM
+750 KQLIGIWM
-758 GADGIDNTSRLYT
+758 GADGIDNTARLYK
-771 RTASERASNDEKM
+771 RSASEKDSDDETQ

-791 STCYKPEGGNY
+791 STRNGS
-802 NSNNP
+802 NSNSP
-807 CIVWAEEGSS
+807 YVVWAEEGSS
-817 IGDLKGSTD
+817 IGDLQGSTD
-826 WGRITEWE
+826 WGRMTKWE

-843 DDSGDADVMA
+843 DDSDDADLEDM
-853 TATDYIQVKGSDAVP
+853 ATDYVQIRGTDAVP

-904 QFEATSLNCPSFT
+904 QFEATSLNCPSYAAIT
-917 ATSFP
+917 FP

-933 NNPYCPPGYRLPNQ
+933 NNPYCPTGYRLPNQ
-947 REMTLMHFYAAP
+947 REMTLMHFYCTS
-959 SFWDNVSQA
+959 SFWSDVKQA

-983 KPTEVDP
+983 KPTETDP
-990 SISNQQKT
+990 SYSNQQKT
-998 GWARDRNNIYME
+998 GWSRDSRNIYME
-1010 NSIRESQQR
+1010 NSIRESGHR
-1019 STRARCVRDIAR
+1019 STGARCVRDVER

>member
-1 MEMILKRLIYLL
+1 MELIL
-13 FTLLCCVGCSNIYD
+13 N
-27 ESLMPEEGDPVELT
+27 
-41 LRFGAQSVEDNIV
+41 FGAQNLEHNIV

-67 IWNLY
+67 IYNLY
-72 IYIFDSAGNKIY
+72 IYIFDNEGNKIY

-92 VLASANAVENSDEDA
+92 VLASSNAVTSSTEDA
-107 WYVSVPEGDSQNC
+107 WYVNVPEGDSQSC
-120 SGVVKIHTIAQ
+120 SGTIKIHTIAR

-139 SNIDSKMVNIAP
+139 SNIDSKMVSVSP
-151 EVFGNIQHESELL
+151 EVLNQVQHQDELL
-164 NMVVSLNQEFVERS
+164 DMVVSLNQEFVERS

-201 CRIDAKVR
+201 RRIDAKVR

-216 DDIES
+216 DEIDS

-234 DTYLMERG
+234 DTYLMDKNVRG
-242 VRQKYNLPS
+242 KYNLPT
-251 TDSAQSYFDT
+251 TDSARGYFDT
-261 PTKNVENEEVYDNGG
+261 PTKNVEDEDVYLVG
-276 STNMSD
+276 STTTTDD

-292 LLENALKPKKTP
+292 LLENNLKPKKSPTQ
-304 STYSDRERQVKSA
+304 YSDRERQIKDS
-317 EGLNGEWEYANDNST
+317 EGLNGEWEYANNNST
-332 YVVLSGRLTM
+332 YVVLTGRLTM
-342 NTDYNISEDEIKSG
+342 NTDYAISDKEVKDG
-356 CTLNAEVQYVVH
+356 CTLSAEVRYVVH

-374 AGPADFST
+374 AGPADFNT
-382 ERNTSYTYTITINGV
+382 ERNTAYTYTITVNGV

-406 SNDEIEGI
+406 SNDDTEGI

-469 TVVNDT
+469 TVINGT

-495 NTYSLNRMLYKP
+495 NTYSQKRVPYIP
-507 HATKLDESGKPYP
+507 HSTKVDVNGNPYP
-520 SADGQ
+520 TSDGQ
-525 TMYVDELVKFLRDQK
+525 TMYVDELVKLLREQK
-540 RAYDAGEPNAFDRNG
+540 KAYDAGQPNIFDRNG
-555 KIVITAFVNE
+555 QIVLTAFVNE

-574 SVAGPQLWKRIVNQD
+574 SNAGPLLWKRVVNQD

-607 SRVVGSSYTIQQR
+607 STVVGSSYTIQQR

-627 QNHPDLQT
+627 QNHTDLQT
-635 AWGLEHIDEYANM
+635 AWGTEHFDEYEKL
-648 TYSPGGTGTSEYRG
+648 TYNSVSYGTSEDRG
-662 NDSDYNGRL
+662 NSSDYNGRL
-671 NTLRELGLIGSNNT
+671 NTLREWGLIGKNNT
-685 TFVEGVRW
+685 TFTTGVRW

-706 LLRDGSNG
+706 VLRDGTKSD
-714 GANYKYLRYSCLTR
+714 ANYKYLRYSCMTR
-728 NRDNNGNGII
+728 NRDNNGNGVI
-738 EAEEIRWYTASI
+738 EPGEIRWYTASI

-758 GADGIDNTSRLYT
+758 GADGIDNTARLYK
-771 RTASERASNDEKM
+771 RTASEKDSNDETV

-791 STCYKPEGGNY
+791 STRYGS
-802 NSNNP
+802 NSNSP
-807 CIVWAEEGSS
+807 YIVWAEEGSS
-817 IGDLKGSTD
+817 IGDLKGSYD
-826 WGRITEWE
+826 WGRMTRWE

-843 DDSGDADVMA
+843 DDTDNANIND
-853 TATDYIQVKGSDAVP
+853 TATDYVQVKGSDAVP
-868 LFDLNYLN
+868 LFDLTYLN

-881 YLGQEGVDLVYSDE
+881 YLGQDGVDLVYSDE

-904 QFEATSLNCPSFT
+904 QFEATSQNCPSYNEIN
-917 ATSFP
+917 FP

-933 NNPYCPPGYRLPNQ
+933 NNPYCPKGYRLPNQ
-947 REMTLMHFYAAP
+947 REMSIMHFYCAS
-959 SFWDNVSQA
+959 SFWTNCYQA

-983 KPTEVDP
+983 KPTE
-990 SISNQQKT
+990 IGNGQQKT
-998 GWARDRNNIYME
+998 GWSRDGNNIYME
-1010 NSIRESQQR
+1010 NSMLQSNQR
-1019 STRARCVRDIAR
+1019 STMSRCVRDVAR

>member
-1 MEMILKRLIYLL
+1 MKKLLYILL
-13 FTLLCCVGCSNIYD
+13 TLLCFCSCTDSYLD
-27 ESLMPEEGDPVELT
+27 SPTAKEGEPVELI
-41 LRFGAQSVEDNIV
+41 LNFGAQNIEHNIV

-67 IWNLY
+67 IYNLY
-72 IYIFDSAGNKIY
+72 IYIFDNEGNKIY

-92 VLASANAVENSDEDA
+92 VLASTNAVASSTEDA
-107 WYVSVPEGDSQNC
+107 WYVNVPEGDSQSC
-120 SGVVKIHTIAQ
+120 SGTIKIHTIAR

-139 SNIDSKMVNIAP
+139 SNIDSKMVSVSP
-151 EVFGNIQHESELL
+151 EVLNQVQHQDELL
-164 NMVVSLNQEFVERS
+164 DMVVSLNQEFVERS

-201 CRIDAKVR
+201 RRIDAKVR

-216 DDIES
+216 DEIDS

-234 DTYLMERG
+234 DTYLMDKNVRG
-242 VRQKYNLPS
+242 KYNLPT
-251 TDSAQSYFDT
+251 TDSAQGYFDT
-261 PTKNVENEEVYDNGG
+261 PTKNVEDEDVYEVG
-276 STNMSD
+276 STTTTDD

-292 LLENALKPKKTP
+292 LLENNLKPKKSPTQ
-304 STYSDRERQVKSA
+304 YSDRERQIKDS
-317 EGLNGEWEYANDNST
+317 EGLNGEWEYANNNST
-332 YVVLSGRLTM
+332 YVVLTGRLTM
-342 NTDYNISEDEIKSG
+342 NTDYAISDKEVKDG
-356 CTLNAEVQYVVH
+356 CTLSAEVRYVVH

-374 AGPADFST
+374 AGPADFNT
-382 ERNTSYTYTITINGV
+382 ERNTAYTYTITINGV

-406 SNDEIEGI
+406 SNDDTEGI

-469 TVVNDT
+469 TVVNGT

-495 NTYSLNRMLYKP
+495 NTYSQKRVPYIP
-507 HATKLDESGKPYP
+507 HSTNVDVNGDPYP
-520 SADGQ
+520 TSDGQ
-525 TMYVDELVKFLRDQK
+525 TMYVDELVKLLREQK
-540 RAYDAGEPNAFDRNG
+540 KAYDAGQPNIFDRNG
-555 KIVITAFVNE
+555 QIVLTAFVNE

-574 SVAGPQLWKRIVNQD
+574 SNAGPLLWKRVVNQD

-607 SRVVGSSYTIQQR
+607 STVVGSSYTIQQR

-627 QNHPDLQT
+627 QNHTDLQT
-635 AWGLEHIDEYANM
+635 AWGTEHFDEYEKL
-648 TYSPGGTGTSEYRG
+648 TYNSVSYGTSEDRG
-662 NDSDYNGRL
+662 NGDDYNGRL
-671 NTLRELGLIGSNNT
+671 NTLREWGLIGKNNT
-685 TFVEGVRW
+685 TFTTGVRW

-706 LLRDGSNG
+706 VLRDGTKSD
-714 GANYKYLRYSCLTR
+714 ANYKYLRYSCMTR
-728 NRDNNGNGII
+728 NRDNNGNGVI
-738 EAEEIRWYTASI
+738 EPGEIRWYTASI

-758 GADGIDNTSRLYT
+758 GADGIDNTARLYK
-771 RTASERASNDEKM
+771 RTASEKDSNDETV
-784 WRQHVVS
+784 WRQHIVS
-791 STCYKPEGGNY
+791 STRYKS
-802 NSNNP
+802 NSNSP
-807 CIVWAEEGSS
+807 YIVWAEEGSS
-817 IGDLKGSTD
+817 IGDLQGSTD
-826 WGRITEWE
+826 WGRMTRWE

-843 DDSGDADVMA
+843 DDTDNANIND
-853 TATDYIQVKGSDAVP
+853 TATDYVQVKGSDAVP
-868 LFDLNYLN
+868 LFDLTYLN

-881 YLGQEGVDLVYSDE
+881 YLGQDGVDLVYSDE

-904 QFEATSLNCPSFT
+904 QFEATSQNCPSYNEIN
-917 ATSFP
+917 FP

-933 NNPYCPPGYRLPNQ
+933 NNPYCPKGYRLPNQ
-947 REMTLMHFYAAP
+947 RELSIMHFYCQS
-959 SFWDNVSQA
+959 SFWTNCSQA
-968 YTRTYYSYGMNGSNP
+968 YSRTYYSYGMNGSNP
-983 KPTEVDP
+983 KPTE
-990 SISNQQKT
+990 IGNGQQKT
-998 GWARDRNNIYME
+998 GWSRDGNNIYME
-1010 NSIRESQQR
+1010 NSMLQSNHR
-1019 STRARCVRDIAR
+1019 STMSRCVRDVAR

>member
-1 MEMILKRLIYLL
+1 MMRRLIYILL
-13 FTLLCCVGCSNIYD
+13 LTLLCWSGCTTD
-27 ESLMPEEGDPVELT
+27 TVDGTTPVKEGDPVELI
-41 LRFGAQSVEDNIV
+41 LNFGAQNIEHNIV

-72 IYIFDSAGNKIY
+72 IYIFDSEGNKFY

-92 VLASANAVENSDEDA
+92 VLDSANAVANSDEDA
-107 WYVSVPEGDSQNC
+107 WYVTVPEGDSQDC
-120 SGVVKIHTIAQ
+120 SGTVKIKTIAR
-131 SGCKIFGV
+131 SGCKIFGI
-139 SNIDSKMVNIAP
+139 SNIDSKMVSISP
-151 EVFGNIQHESELL
+151 EMLSRIQHENELL
-164 NMVVSLNQEFVERS
+164 DMVVSLNQEFVERS

-189 VNTAALSGTLQL
+189 VNTASLSGTLQL

-216 DDIES
+216 SDIES

-234 DTYLMERG
+234 DTYLMNRS
-242 VRQKYNLPS
+242 VRDKYGLS
-251 TDSAQSYFDT
+251 TADSAQGYFDT
-261 PTKNVENEEVYDNGG
+261 PTKNVEEEEVYEAGNATDI
-276 STNMSD
+276 SD

-292 LLENALKPKKTP
+292 LLENALQPKKSPT
-304 STYSDRERQVKSA
+304 TYSDRERQVKDA
-317 EGLNGEWEYANDNST
+317 AGMNGEWEYANDNST
-332 YVVLSGRLTM
+332 YVVLTGRLTM
-342 NTDYNISEDEIKSG
+342 KTDYAISDSEVKNG
-356 CTLNAEVQYVVH
+356 CTLNAEVRYVVH

-382 ERNTSYTYTITINGV
+382 ERNTAYTYTITVNGV

-406 SNDEIEGI
+406 SNDETEGI

-469 TVVNDT
+469 TVVNGT

-495 NTYSLNRMLYKP
+495 NTYSEKRMLYIP
-507 HATKLDESGKPYP
+507 HSTKLDASGNPYP

-525 TMYVDELVKFLRDQK
+525 TMYVDELVKFLREQK
-540 RAYDAGEPNAFDRNG
+540 SAYDAGEPNAFDRNG

-574 SVAGPQLWKRIVNQD
+574 SAAGPLLWKRVVNQD

-620 SIQTVYN
+620 SIQSVYN
-627 QNHPDLQT
+627 QNHADLQN
-635 AWGLEHIDEYANM
+635 AWGMEHFDEYERLSYNSA
-648 TYSPGGTGTSEYRG
+648 GTRVVEDRG
-662 NDSDYNGRL
+662 NGSDYNGRL
-671 NTLRELGLIGSNNT
+671 NTLREWGLVGANNT
-685 TFVEGVRW
+685 AFIEGVRW

-699 TATNEES
+699 TATNSES
-706 LLRDGSNG
+706 VLRDGTKND
-714 GANYKYLRYSCLTR
+714 ANYKYLQYSCMSR
-728 NRDNNGNGII
+728 NRDNNGNGTI
-738 EAEEIRWYTASI
+738 EPGEVRWYMASI
-750 KQLIGVWM
+750 KQLIGIWM
-758 GADGIDNTSRLYT
+758 GADGIDNTARLYK
-771 RTASERASNDEKM
+771 RSASEKDSDDETQ

-791 STCYKPEGGNY
+791 STRNGS
-802 NSNNP
+802 NSNSP
-807 CIVWAEEGSS
+807 YVVWAEEGSS
-817 IGDLKGSTD
+817 IGDLQGSTD
-826 WGRITEWE
+826 WGRMTKWE

-843 DDSGDADVMA
+843 DDSDDADLEDM
-853 TATDYIQVKGSDAVP
+853 ATDYVQIRGTDAVP

-904 QFEATSLNCPSFT
+904 QFEATSLNCPSYAAIT
-917 ATSFP
+917 FP
-922 DMQANIDRSLG
+922 EMQANIDRSLG
-933 NNPYCPPGYRLPNQ
+933 NNPYCPTGYRLPNQ
-947 REMTLMHFYAAP
+947 REMTLMHFYCTS
-959 SFWDNVSQA
+959 SFWSDVKQA

-983 KPTEVDP
+983 KPTETDP
-990 SISNQQKT
+990 SYSNQQKT
-998 GWARDRNNIYME
+998 GWSRDSRNIYME
-1010 NSIRESQQR
+1010 NSIRESGQR
-1019 STRARCVRDIAR
+1019 STGARCVRDVER

>member
-1 MEMILKRLIYLL
+1 MELIL
-13 FTLLCCVGCSNIYD
+13 N
-27 ESLMPEEGDPVELT
+27 
-41 LRFGAQSVEDNIV
+41 FGAQNIEHTIV

-72 IYIFDSAGNKIY
+72 IYIFDSEGNKLY

-92 VLASANAVENSDEDA
+92 VLDSANAVANSDEDA
-107 WYVSVPEGDSQNC
+107 WYVTVPEGDSQDC
-120 SGVVKIHTIAQ
+120 SGTVKIKTIAR
-131 SGCKIFGV
+131 SGCKIFGI
-139 SNIDSKMVNIAP
+139 SNIDSKMVSISP
-151 EVFGNIQHESELL
+151 EVLSRIQHENELL
-164 NMVVSLNQEFVERS
+164 DMVVSLNQEFVERS

-189 VNTAALSGTLQL
+189 VNTASLSGTLQL

-216 DDIES
+216 SDIES

-234 DTYLMERG
+234 DTYLMNRS
-242 VRQKYNLPS
+242 VRDKYGLS
-251 TDSAQSYFDT
+251 TADSAQGYFDT
-261 PTKNVENEEVYDNGG
+261 PTKNVEEEEVYEAGNATDI
-276 STNMSD
+276 SD

-292 LLENALKPKKTP
+292 LLENALQPKKSPT
-304 STYSDRERQVKSA
+304 TYSDRERQVKDA
-317 EGLNGEWEYANDNST
+317 AGMNGEWEYANDNST
-332 YVVLSGRLTM
+332 YVVLTGRLTM
-342 NTDYNISEDEIKSG
+342 RTDYAISDSEVKNG
-356 CTLNAEVQYVVH
+356 CTLNAEVRYVVH

-382 ERNTSYTYTITINGV
+382 ERNTAYTYTITINGV

-406 SNDEIEGI
+406 SNDETEGI

-469 TVVNDT
+469 TVVNGT

-495 NTYSLNRMLYKP
+495 NTYSEKRMLYIP
-507 HATKLDESGKPYP
+507 HSTKLDASGNPYP

-525 TMYVDELVKFLRDQK
+525 TMYVDELVKFLREQK

-574 SVAGPQLWKRIVNQD
+574 SAAGPLLWKRVVNQD

-607 SRVVGSSYTIQQR
+607 SSVVGSSYTIQQR
-620 SIQTVYN
+620 SIQSVYN
-627 QNHPDLQT
+627 QNHADLQN
-635 AWGLEHIDEYANM
+635 AWGMEHFDEYERLSYNAA
-648 TYSPGGTGTSEYRG
+648 GTGVVEDRG
-662 NDSDYNGRL
+662 NGSDYNGRL
-671 NTLRELGLIGSNNT
+671 NTLREWGLVGANNT
-685 TFVEGVRW
+685 AFTEGVRW

-699 TATNEES
+699 TATNSES
-706 LLRDGSNG
+706 MLRDGTKND
-714 GANYKYLRYSCLTR
+714 ANYKYLQYSCMSR
-728 NRDNNGNGII
+728 NRDNNGNGTI
-738 EAEEIRWYTASI
+738 EPGEVRWYMASI
-750 KQLIGVWM
+750 KQLIGIWM
-758 GADGIDNTSRLYT
+758 GADGIDNTARLYK
-771 RTASERASNDEKM
+771 RSASEKDSDDETQ

-791 STCYKPEGGNY
+791 STRNGS
-802 NSNNP
+802 NSNSP
-807 CIVWAEEGSS
+807 YVVWAEEGSS
-817 IGDLKGSTD
+817 IGDLQGSTD
-826 WGRITEWE
+826 WGRMTKWE

-843 DDSGDADVMA
+843 DDSDDADLEDM
-853 TATDYIQVKGSDAVP
+853 ATDYVQIRGTDAVP

-881 YLGQEGVDLVYSDE
+881 YLGQEGVELVYSDE

-904 QFEATSLNCPSFT
+904 QFEATSLNCPSYAAIT
-917 ATSFP
+917 FP
-922 DMQANIDRSLG
+922 EMQANIDRSLG
-933 NNPYCPPGYRLPNQ
+933 NNPYCPTGYRLPNQ
-947 REMTLMHFYAAP
+947 REMTLMHFYCTS
-959 SFWDNVSQA
+959 SFWSDVKQA

-983 KPTEVDP
+983 KPTETDP
-990 SISNQQKT
+990 SYSNQQKT
-998 GWARDRNNIYME
+998 GWSRDSRNIYME
-1010 NSIRESQQR
+1010 NSIRESGHR
-1019 STRARCVRDIAR
+1019 STGARCVRDVER

>member
-1 MEMILKRLIYLL
+1 MKKLLYILL
-13 FTLLCCVGCSNIYD
+13 TLLCFCSCTDSYLD
-27 ESLMPEEGDPVELT
+27 SPTAKEGEPVELI
-41 LRFGAQSVEDNIV
+41 LNFGAQNLEHNIV

-67 IWNLY
+67 IYNLY
-72 IYIFDSAGNKIY
+72 IYIFDNEGNKIY

-92 VLASANAVENSDEDA
+92 VLASTNAVASSTEDA
-107 WYVSVPEGDSQNC
+107 WYVNVPEGDSQSC
-120 SGVVKIHTIAQ
+120 SGTIKIHTIAR

-139 SNIDSKMVNIAP
+139 SNIDSKMVSVSP
-151 EVFGNIQHESELL
+151 EVLNQVQHQDELL
-164 NMVVSLNQEFVERS
+164 DMVVSLNQEFVERS

-201 CRIDAKVR
+201 RRIDAKVR

-216 DDIES
+216 DEIDS

-234 DTYLMERG
+234 DTYLMDKNVRG
-242 VRQKYNLPS
+242 KYNLPT
-251 TDSAQSYFDT
+251 TDSARGYFDT
-261 PTKNVENEEVYDNGG
+261 PTKNVEDEDVYEVG
-276 STNMSD
+276 STATTDD

-292 LLENALKPKKTP
+292 LLENNLKPKKSPTQ
-304 STYSDRERQVKSA
+304 YSDRERQIKDS
-317 EGLNGEWEYANDNST
+317 EGLNGEWEYANNNST
-332 YVVLSGRLTM
+332 YVVLTGRLTM
-342 NTDYNISEDEIKSG
+342 NTDYAISDKEVKDG
-356 CTLNAEVQYVVH
+356 CTLSAEVRYVVH

-374 AGPADFST
+374 AGPADFNT
-382 ERNTSYTYTITINGV
+382 ERNTAYTYTITVNGV

-406 SNDEIEGI
+406 SNDDTEGI

-469 TVVNDT
+469 TVINGT

-495 NTYSLNRMLYKP
+495 NTYSQKRVPYIP
-507 HATKLDESGKPYP
+507 HSTKVDVNGNPYP
-520 SADGQ
+520 TSDGQ
-525 TMYVDELVKFLRDQK
+525 TMYVDELVKLLREQK
-540 RAYDAGEPNAFDRNG
+540 KAYDAGQPNIFDRNG
-555 KIVITAFVNE
+555 QIVLTAFVNE

-574 SVAGPQLWKRIVNQD
+574 SNAGPLLWKRVVNQD

-607 SRVVGSSYTIQQR
+607 STVVGSSYTIQQR

-627 QNHPDLQT
+627 QNHTDLQT
-635 AWGLEHIDEYANM
+635 AWGTEHFDEYEKL
-648 TYSPGGTGTSEYRG
+648 TYNSASYNTSEDRG
-662 NDSDYNGRL
+662 NSSDYNGRL
-671 NTLRELGLIGSNNT
+671 NTLREWGLIGKNNT
-685 TFVEGVRW
+685 TFTTGVRW

-706 LLRDGSNG
+706 VLRDGTKSD
-714 GANYKYLRYSCLTR
+714 ANYKYLRYSCMTR
-728 NRDNNGNGII
+728 NRDNNGNGVI
-738 EAEEIRWYTASI
+738 EPGEIRWYTASI

-758 GADGIDNTSRLYT
+758 GADGIDNTARLYK
-771 RTASERASNDEKM
+771 RTASEKDSNDETV
-784 WRQHVVS
+784 WRQHIVS
-791 STCYKPEGGNY
+791 STRYGS
-802 NSNNP
+802 NSNSP
-807 CIVWAEEGSS
+807 YIVWAEEGSS
-817 IGDLKGSTD
+817 IGDLKGSTE
-826 WGRITEWE
+826 WGRMTRWE

-843 DDSGDADVMA
+843 DDTDNANIND
-853 TATDYIQVKGSDAVP
+853 TATDYVQVKGSDAVP
-868 LFDLNYLN
+868 LFDLTYLN

-881 YLGQEGVDLVYSDE
+881 YLGQDGVDLVYSDE

-904 QFEATSLNCPSFT
+904 QFEATSQNCPSYN
-917 ATSFP
+917 AINFP

-933 NNPYCPPGYRLPNQ
+933 NNPYCPKGYRLPNQ
-947 REMTLMHFYAAP
+947 REMSIMHFYCA
-959 SFWDNVSQA
+959 STFWSGCNQA
-968 YTRTYYSYGMNGSNP
+968 YTRTYYSYGMNGSNQ
-983 KPTEVDP
+983 KPTE
-990 SISNQQKT
+990 IGNGQQKT
-998 GWARDRNNIYME
+998 GWSRDGNNIYME
-1010 NSIRESQQR
+1010 NSILQSNQR
-1019 STRARCVRDIAR
+1019 STVSRCVRDVAR

>member
-1 MEMILKRLIYLL
+1 MMRRLIYILL
-13 FTLLCCVGCSNIYD
+13 LTLLCWSGCTTD
-27 ESLMPEEGDPVELT
+27 TVDGTTPVKEGDPVELI
-41 LRFGAQSVEDNIV
+41 LNFGAQNIEHNIV

-72 IYIFDSAGNKIY
+72 IYIFDSEGNKLY

-92 VLASANAVENSDEDA
+92 VLDSANAVANSDEDA
-107 WYVSVPEGDSQNC
+107 WYVTVPEGDSQDC
-120 SGVVKIHTIAQ
+120 SGTVKIKTIAR
-131 SGCKIFGV
+131 SGCKIFGI
-139 SNIDSKMVNIAP
+139 SNIDSKMVSISP
-151 EVFGNIQHESELL
+151 EVLSRIQHENELL
-164 NMVVSLNQEFVERS
+164 DMVVSLNQEFVERS

-189 VNTAALSGTLQL
+189 VNTASLSGTLQL

-216 DDIES
+216 SDIES

-234 DTYLMERG
+234 DTYLMNRS
-242 VRQKYNLPS
+242 VRDKYGLS
-251 TDSAQSYFDT
+251 TADSAQGYFDT
-261 PTKNVENEEVYDNGG
+261 PTKNVEEEEVYEAGNATDI
-276 STNMSD
+276 SD

-292 LLENALKPKKTP
+292 LLENALQPKKSPT
-304 STYSDRERQVKSA
+304 TYSDRERQVKDA
-317 EGLNGEWEYANDNST
+317 AGMNGEWEYANDNST
-332 YVVLSGRLTM
+332 YVVLTGRLTM
-342 NTDYNISEDEIKSG
+342 KTDYAISDSEVKNG
-356 CTLNAEVQYVVH
+356 CTLNAEVRYVVH

-382 ERNTSYTYTITINGV
+382 ERNTAYTYTITVNGV

-406 SNDEIEGI
+406 SNDETEGI

-469 TVVNDT
+469 TVVNGT

-495 NTYSLNRMLYKP
+495 NTYSEKRMLYIP
-507 HATKLDESGKPYP
+507 HSTKLDASGNPYP

-525 TMYVDELVKFLRDQK
+525 TMYVDELVKFLREQK
-540 RAYDAGEPNAFDRNG
+540 SAYDAGEPNAFDRNG

-574 SVAGPQLWKRIVNQD
+574 SAAGPLLWKRVVNQD

-607 SRVVGSSYTIQQR
+607 STVVGSSYTIQQR
-620 SIQTVYN
+620 SIQSVYN
-627 QNHPDLQT
+627 QNHADLQN
-635 AWGLEHIDEYANM
+635 AWGMEHFDEYERLSYN
-648 TYSPGGTGTSEYRG
+648 SVGTGVVEDRG
-662 NDSDYNGRL
+662 NGSDYNGRL
-671 NTLRELGLIGSNNT
+671 NTLREWGLVGANNT
-685 TFVEGVRW
+685 AFTEGVRW

-699 TATNEES
+699 TATNSES
-706 LLRDGSNG
+706 VLRDGTKND
-714 GANYKYLRYSCLTR
+714 ANYKYLQYSCMSR
-728 NRDNNGNGII
+728 NRDNNGNGTI
-738 EAEEIRWYTASI
+738 EPGEVRWYMASI
-750 KQLIGVWM
+750 KQLIGIWM
-758 GADGIDNTSRLYT
+758 GADGIDNTARLYK
-771 RTASERASNDEKM
+771 RSASEKDSDDETQ

-791 STCYKPEGGNY
+791 STRNGS
-802 NSNNP
+802 NSNSP
-807 CIVWAEEGSS
+807 YVVWAEEGSS
-817 IGDLKGSTD
+817 IGDLQGSTD
-826 WGRITEWE
+826 WGRMTKWE

-843 DDSGDADVMA
+843 DDSDDADLEDM
-853 TATDYIQVKGSDAVP
+853 ATDYVQIRGTDAVP

-904 QFEATSLNCPSFT
+904 QFEATSLNCPSY
-917 ATSFP
+917 AAISFP

-933 NNPYCPPGYRLPNQ
+933 NNPYCPTGYRLPNQ
-947 REMTLMHFYAAP
+947 REMTLMHFYCTS
-959 SFWDNVSQA
+959 SFWSDVKQA

-983 KPTEVDP
+983 KPTETDP
-990 SISNQQKT
+990 SYSNQQKT
-998 GWARDRNNIYME
+998 GWSRDSRNIYME
-1010 NSIRESQQR
+1010 NSIRESGHR
-1019 STRARCVRDIAR
+1019 STGARCVRDVER

>member
-1 MEMILKRLIYLL
+1 MKKLLYILL
-13 FTLLCCVGCSNIYD
+13 TLLCFCSCTDSYLD
-27 ESLMPEEGDPVELT
+27 SPTAKEGEPVELI
-41 LRFGAQSVEDNIV
+41 LNFGAQNLEHNIV

-67 IWNLY
+67 IYNLY
-72 IYIFDSAGNKIY
+72 IYIFDNEGNKIY

-92 VLASANAVENSDEDA
+92 VLASTNAVASSTEDA
-107 WYVSVPEGDSQNC
+107 WYVNVPEGDSQSC
-120 SGVVKIHTIAQ
+120 SGTIKIHTIAR

-139 SNIDSKMVNIAP
+139 SNIDSKMVSVSP
-151 EVFGNIQHESELL
+151 EVLNQVQHQDELL
-164 NMVVSLNQEFVERS
+164 DMVVSLNQEFVERS

-201 CRIDAKVR
+201 RRIDAKVR

-216 DDIES
+216 DEIDS

-234 DTYLMERG
+234 DTYLMDKNVRG
-242 VRQKYNLPS
+242 KYNLPT
-251 TDSAQSYFDT
+251 TDSARGYFDT
-261 PTKNVENEEVYDNGG
+261 PTKNVEDEDVYQG
-276 STNMSD
+276 SETTTVDD

-292 LLENALKPKKTP
+292 LLENNLTPKKTP
-304 STYSDRERQVKSA
+304 RQYSDRERQIKDS
-317 EGLNGEWEYANDNST
+317 EGLNGEWEYANNNST
-332 YVVLSGRLTM
+332 YVVLTGRLTM
-342 NTDYNISEDEIKSG
+342 NTDYAISDTEVKDG
-356 CTLNAEVQYVVH
+356 CTLSAEVRYVVH

-374 AGPADFST
+374 AGPADFNT
-382 ERNTSYTYTITINGV
+382 ERNTAYTYTITVNGV

-406 SNDEIEGI
+406 SNDDTEGI

-469 TVVNDT
+469 TVINGT

-495 NTYSLNRMLYKP
+495 NTYSQKRVPYIP
-507 HATKLDESGKPYP
+507 HSTKVDVNGNPYP
-520 SADGQ
+520 TSDGQ
-525 TMYVDELVKFLRDQK
+525 TMYVDELVKLLREQK
-540 RAYDAGEPNAFDRNG
+540 KAYDAGQPNIFDRNG
-555 KIVITAFVNE
+555 QIVLTAFVNE

-574 SVAGPQLWKRIVNQD
+574 SNAGPLLWKRVVNQD

-607 SRVVGSSYTIQQR
+607 STVVGSSYTIQQR

-627 QNHPDLQT
+627 QNHTDLQT
-635 AWGLEHIDEYANM
+635 AWGTEHFDEYEKL
-648 TYSPGGTGTSEYRG
+648 TYNSASYNTSEDRG
-662 NDSDYNGRL
+662 NSSDYNGRL
-671 NTLRELGLIGSNNT
+671 NTLREWGLIGKNNT
-685 TFVEGVRW
+685 TFTTGVRW

-706 LLRDGSNG
+706 VLRDGTKSD
-714 GANYKYLRYSCLTR
+714 ANYKYLRYSCMTR
-728 NRDNNGNGII
+728 NRDNNGNGVI
-738 EAEEIRWYTASI
+738 EPGEIRWYTASI

-758 GADGIDNTSRLYT
+758 GADGIDNTARLYK
-771 RTASERASNDEKM
+771 RTASEKDSNDETV

-791 STCYKPEGGNY
+791 STRYGS
-802 NSNNP
+802 NSNSP
-807 CIVWAEEGSS
+807 YIVWAEEGSS
-817 IGDLKGSTD
+817 IGDLKGSYD
-826 WGRITEWE
+826 WGRMTRWE

-843 DDSGDADVMA
+843 DDTDNANIND
-853 TATDYIQVKGSDAVP
+853 TATDYVQVKGSDAVP
-868 LFDLNYLN
+868 LFDLTYLN

-881 YLGQEGVDLVYSDE
+881 YLGQDGVDLVYSDE

-904 QFEATSLNCPSFT
+904 QFEATSQNCPSYNEINFR
-917 ATSFP
+917 

-933 NNPYCPPGYRLPNQ
+933 NNPYCPKGYRLPNQ
-947 REMTLMHFYAAP
+947 RELSIMHFYCQS
-959 SFWDNVSQA
+959 SFWTNCSQA
-968 YTRTYYSYGMNGSNP
+968 YSRTYYSYGMNGSNP
-983 KPTEVDP
+983 KPTETNPND
-990 SISNQQKT
+990 QQKT
-998 GWARDRNNIYME
+998 GWSRDQNNIYME
-1010 NSIRESQQR
+1010 NSIRTSGHR
-1019 STRARCVRDIAR
+1019 STMSRCVRDVAR

>member
-1 MEMILKRLIYLL
+1 MELIL
-13 FTLLCCVGCSNIYD
+13 N
-27 ESLMPEEGDPVELT
+27 
-41 LRFGAQSVEDNIV
+41 FGAQNLEHNIV

-67 IWNLY
+67 IYNLY
-72 IYIFDSAGNKIY
+72 IYIFDNEGNKIY

-92 VLASANAVENSDEDA
+92 VLASTNAVASSTEDA
-107 WYVSVPEGDSQNC
+107 WYVNVPEGDSQSC
-120 SGVVKIHTIAQ
+120 SGTIKIHTIAR

-139 SNIDSKMVNIAP
+139 SNIDSKMVSVSP
-151 EVFGNIQHESELL
+151 EVLNQVQHQDELL
-164 NMVVSLNQEFVERS
+164 DMVVSLNQEFVERS

-201 CRIDAKVR
+201 RRIDAKVR

-216 DDIES
+216 DEIDS

-234 DTYLMERG
+234 DTYLMDKNVRG
-242 VRQKYNLPS
+242 KYNLPT
-251 TDSAQSYFDT
+251 TDSAQGYFDT
-261 PTKNVENEEVYDNGG
+261 PTKNVEDEDVYEVG
-276 STNMSD
+276 STTTTDD

-292 LLENALKPKKTP
+292 LLENNLKPKKSPTQ
-304 STYSDRERQVKSA
+304 YSDRERQIKDS
-317 EGLNGEWEYANDNST
+317 EGLNGEWEYANNNST
-332 YVVLSGRLTM
+332 YVVLTGRLTM
-342 NTDYNISEDEIKSG
+342 NTDYAISDTEVKDG
-356 CTLNAEVQYVVH
+356 CTLSAEVRYVVH

-374 AGPADFST
+374 AGPADFNT
-382 ERNTSYTYTITINGV
+382 ERNTAYTYTITVNGV

-406 SNDEIEGI
+406 SNDDTEGI

-469 TVVNDT
+469 TVINGT

-495 NTYSLNRMLYKP
+495 NTYSQKRVPYIP
-507 HATKLDESGKPYP
+507 HSTKVDVNGNPYP
-520 SADGQ
+520 TSDGQ
-525 TMYVDELVKFLRDQK
+525 TMYVDELVKLLREQK
-540 RAYDAGEPNAFDRNG
+540 KAYDAGQPNIFDRNDQ
-555 KIVITAFVNE
+555 IVLTAFVNE

-574 SVAGPQLWKRIVNQD
+574 SNAGPLLWKRVVNQD

-607 SRVVGSSYTIQQR
+607 STVVGSSYTIQQR

-627 QNHPDLQT
+627 QNHTDLQT
-635 AWGLEHIDEYANM
+635 AWGTEHFDEYEKL
-648 TYSPGGTGTSEYRG
+648 TYNSVGYGTSEDRG
-662 NDSDYNGRL
+662 NSSDYNGRL
-671 NTLRELGLIGSNNT
+671 NTLREWGLIGKNNT
-685 TFVEGVRW
+685 TFTTGVRW

-706 LLRDGSNG
+706 VLRDGTKSD
-714 GANYKYLRYSCLTR
+714 ANYKYLRYSCMTR
-728 NRDNNGNGII
+728 NRDNNGNGVI
-738 EAEEIRWYTASI
+738 EPGEIRWYTASI

-758 GADGIDNTSRLYT
+758 GADGIDNTARLYK
-771 RTASERASNDEKM
+771 RTASEKESNDETV

-791 STCYKPEGGNY
+791 STRYKS
-802 NSNNP
+802 NSNSP
-807 CIVWAEEGSS
+807 YIVWAEEGSS
-817 IGDLKGSTD
+817 IGDLKGSYD
-826 WGRITEWE
+826 WGRMTRWE

-843 DDSGDADVMA
+843 DDTDNANIND
-853 TATDYIQVKGSDAVP
+853 TATDYVQVKGSDAVP
-868 LFDLNYLN
+868 LFDLTYLN

-881 YLGQEGVDLVYSDE
+881 YLGQDGVDLVYSDE

-904 QFEATSLNCPSFT
+904 QFEATSQNCPSYNEIN
-917 ATSFP
+917 FP

-933 NNPYCPPGYRLPNQ
+933 NNPYCPKGYRLPNQ
-947 REMTLMHFYAAP
+947 REMSIMHFYCAS
-959 SFWDNVSQA
+959 SFWSGCYQA

-983 KPTEVDP
+983 KPTE
-990 SISNQQKT
+990 IGNGQQKT
-998 GWARDRNNIYME
+998 GWSRDGNNIYME
-1010 NSIRESQQR
+1010 NSMLQSNQR
-1019 STRARCVRDIAR
+1019 STMSRCVRDVAR

>member
-1 MEMILKRLIYLL
+1 MKRLIYILMMVL
-13 FTLLCCVGCSNIYD
+13 FVGGCTTDSVD
-27 ESLMPEEGDPVELT
+27 SDMPVKEGEPVELI
-41 LRFGAQSVEDNIV
+41 LRFGAQGIEQNIV
-54 TRQTMPEISDEAK
+54 TRQTMPEVSDEAK

-72 IYIFDSAGNKIY
+72 LYIFDSEGNKIY

-92 VLASANAVENSDEDA
+92 VLASSNAVVNSSEDA
-107 WYVSVPEGDSQNC
+107 WYVTVPEGDSQDC
-120 SGVVKIHTIAQ
+120 SGTVKIRTV
-131 SGCKIFGV
+131 SRTGCKIFGV
-139 SNIDSKMVNIAP
+139 ANIDSKMVSISP
-151 EVFGNIQHESELL
+151 EVFARVQHENDLL
-164 NMVVSLNQEFVERS
+164 DMVVSLNQEFVERS

-189 VNTAALSGTLQL
+189 VNTASLSGTLTL
-201 CRIDAKVR
+201 RRVDAKVR

-216 DDIES
+216 PDIDS

-234 DTYLMERG
+234 DTYLMDRAVRG
-242 VRQKYNLPS
+242 KYGLPT

-261 PTKNVENEEVYDNGG
+261 PTKNVEEENVYDEGAT
-276 STNMSD
+276 SDTSD
-282 DKIRYGFSFY
+282 DKVRYGFSFY
-292 LLENALKPKKTP
+292 LLENALMPKRTP
-304 STYSDRERQVKSA
+304 LSYSDRERQVKSA

-332 YVVLSGRLTM
+332 YVVLTGRLTM
-342 NTDYNISEDEIKSG
+342 NTDYALSEEEIKSG
-356 CTLNAEVQYVVH
+356 CTLSADVRYVIH

-374 AGPADFST
+374 SGPADFST
-382 ERNTSYTYTITINGV
+382 ERNTAYTYTVTVNGV
-397 NDIRVEVDS
+397 DDIRIEVDS
-406 SNDEIEGI
+406 SNDETEGI

-469 TVVNDT
+469 TVINGT

-495 NTYSLNRMLYKP
+495 NTYSEHRMLYVP
-507 HATKLDESGKPYP
+507 HATKLDSSGNPYP

-525 TMYVDELVKFLRDQK
+525 TMYVDELVKFLREQK
-540 RAYDAGEPNAFDRNG
+540 RAYDAGLPNAFDRNG

-574 SVAGPQLWKRIVNQD
+574 SVAGPLLWKRVVNQD

-620 SIQTVYN
+620 SIQSVYN

-635 AWGLEHIDEYANM
+635 AWGMEHLDEYGNL
-648 TYSPGGTGTSEYRG
+648 TYNSVGTGTSENRG
-662 NDSDYNGRL
+662 NSSDYNGRL
-671 NTLRELGLIGSNNT
+671 NTLREWGLVGRNNNN
-685 TFVEGVRW
+685 FVEGERW

-699 TATNEES
+699 TATNDES
-706 LLRDGSNG
+706 ILRDGSDG
-714 GANYKYLRYSCLTR
+714 GANYKYLRYSCMSR
-728 NRDNNGNGII
+728 NRDNNGNGVIDAG
-738 EAEEIRWYTASI
+738 EVRWYMASI

-758 GADGIDNTSRLYT
+758 GADGVDNSARLYK
-771 RTASERASNDEKM
+771 RTASEKASDDERM

-791 STCYKPEGGNY
+791 STSNSS
-802 NSNNP
+802 NSNSP
-807 CIVWAEEGSS
+807 YVVWAEEGSS
-817 IGDLKGSTD
+817 MGDLAGSTQ
-826 WGRITEWE
+826 WGRMTEWE

-843 DDSGDADVMA
+843 DDSDDADIEA
-853 TATDYIQVKGSDAVP
+853 TATDYVQVKGSDAVP
-868 LFDLNYLN
+868 LFDLTYLN

-904 QFEATSLNCPSFT
+904 QFEATSLNSPSY
-917 ATSFP
+917 SSINFP
-922 DMQANIDRSLG
+922 EMQENIDKSLG
-933 NNPYCPPGYRLPNQ
+933 DNPYCPEGYRLPNQ
-947 REMTLMHFYAAP
+947 REMTLMHLYCAS
-959 SFWDNVSQA
+959 SFWDGVKIA
-968 YTRTYYSYGMNGSNP
+968 FTRTYYSYGMNGSNP
-983 KPTEVDP
+983 KPTEVNPTYSD
-990 SISNQQKT
+990 QQKT
-998 GWARDRNNIYME
+998 GWARDSRNIFME
-1010 NSIRESQQR
+1010 NSLLNSEHL
-1019 STRARCVRDIAR
+1019 STRARCVRDIERK

>member
-1 MEMILKRLIYLL
+1 MIVNRMIRRLIYILL
-13 FTLLCCVGCSNIYD
+13 TLFVISGCTGDMIDSATAVKD
-27 ESLMPEEGDPVELT
+27 GDPVELI
-41 LRFGAQSVEDNIV
+41 LKFGAQNLEHNIV

-72 IYIFDSAGNKIY
+72 IYVFDSEGNKIY

-92 VLASANAVENSDEDA
+92 VLASSSAVANSNEDA
-107 WYVSVPEGDSQNC
+107 WYVTVPEGDDQNC
-120 SGVVKIHTIAQ
+120 SGTVKIHTIAR
-131 SGCKIFGV
+131 SGCKIFGI
-139 SNIDSKMVNIAP
+139 SNIDSKMVSISPAMLGR
-151 EVFGNIQHESELL
+151 VQHEDELL
-164 NMVVSLNQEFVERS
+164 DMVVSLNQEFVERS

-189 VNTAALSGTLQL
+189 VNTAAMSGTLQL
-201 CRIDAKVR
+201 RRIDAKVR

-216 DDIES
+216 ADIDS

-234 DTYLMERG
+234 DTYLMDRT
-242 VRQKYNLPS
+242 VRAKYDKPTS
-251 TDSAQSYFDT
+251 DSAQGYFDT
-261 PTKNVENEEVYDNGG
+261 PTKNVEEEEVYDEG
-276 STNMSD
+276 SLSGASD
-282 DKIRYGFSFY
+282 DKTRYGFSFY

-304 STYSDRERQVKSA
+304 TSYSDRERQVKSA
-317 EGLNGEWEYANDNST
+317 EGLNGEWEYANENST
-332 YVVLSGRLTM
+332 YVVLTGRLTM
-342 NTDYNISEDEIKSG
+342 NTDYAVSEDEIKNG
-356 CTLNAEVQYVVH
+356 CTLNAEVRYVIH

-374 AGPADFST
+374 SGPADFST

-397 NDIRVEVDS
+397 NDIRVEVDT
-406 SNDEIEGI
+406 SNDDKEGV

-446 DQKYIKADDVT
+446 NQKYIKADDVT

-469 TVVNDT
+469 TVINGT

-495 NTYSLNRMLYKP
+495 NTYAQNRVPYIP
-507 HATKLDESGKPYP
+507 HATKLDSSGKPYP

-525 TMYVDELVKFLRDQK
+525 TMYVDELVKFLREQK

-555 KIVITAFVNE
+555 QIVITAFVNE
-565 FYYDEHPFT
+565 FYYDRHPFT
-574 SVAGPQLWKRIVNQD
+574 SSADPNLWKRVVNQD

-627 QNHPDLQT
+627 QNHADLQT
-635 AWGLEHIDEYANM
+635 AWGAEHLDEYGAL
-648 TYSPGGTGTSEYRG
+648 TYDPAGTGVSENRG
-662 NDSDYNGRL
+662 NGSDYNGRL
-671 NTLRELGLIGSNNT
+671 NTLREWGIVSANNT
-685 TFVEGVRW
+685 NFVSGIRW

-706 LLRDGSNG
+706 VLRDGTKND
-714 GANYKYLRYSCLTR
+714 ANYKYLRYSCMSR
-728 NRDNNGNGII
+728 NRDNNGNGVIDPG
-738 EAEEIRWYTASI
+738 EVRWYGAAI
-750 KQLIGVWM
+750 KQLVGLWI
-758 GADGIDNTSRLYT
+758 GADGIDNAARLYK
-771 RTASERASNDEKM
+771 RSASDKSSNDETR

-791 STCYKPEGGNY
+791 STRYGS
-802 NSNNP
+802 NSNTP
-807 CIVWAEEGSS
+807 YIVWAEEGAS

-826 WGRITEWE
+826 WGRMTKWE
-834 VRCVRNLGM
+834 NRCVRNLGM
-843 DDSGDADVMA
+843 DDSDNADLEA
-853 TATDYIQVKGSDAVP
+853 TATDYVQVKGSDAVP
-868 LFDLNYLN
+868 LFDMSYLN

-881 YLGQEGVDLVYSDE
+881 YLGQDGVDLVYSDE

-904 QFEATSLNCPSFT
+904 QFEATSVNCPSFS
-917 ATSFP
+917 AINFP
-922 DMQANIDRSLG
+922 NMQANIDRSLG
-933 NNPYCPPGYRLPNQ
+933 NNPYCPKGYRLPNQ
-947 REMTLMHFYAAP
+947 REMILMHFYCAS
-959 SFWDNVSQA
+959 SFWSGVTQA

-983 KPTEVDP
+983 KPTETNPND
-990 SISNQQKT
+990 QQKT
-998 GWARDRNNIYME
+998 GWSRDSNNVYME
-1010 NSIRESQQR
+1010 NSIINSGHR
-1019 STRARCVRDIAR
+1019 STSARCVRDVAR

>member
-1 MEMILKRLIYLL
+1 MNRLLLYILLTLLCLSSCTNNDIDSAVVADGEPVEMIL
-13 FTLLCCVGCSNIYD
+13 N
-27 ESLMPEEGDPVELT
+27 
-41 LRFGAQSVEDNIV
+41 FGAHDIDNNIV

-67 IWNLY
+67 IYNLY
-72 IYIFDSAGNKIY
+72 IYIFDSEGNKIY

-92 VLASANAVENSDEDA
+92 VLDSTNAVASSAEDA
-107 WYVSVPEGDSQNC
+107 WYVTVPEGDSQDC
-120 SGVVKIHTIAQ
+120 SGTIKIHTIART
-131 SGCKIFGV
+131 GCKIFGI
-139 SNIDSKMVNIAP
+139 SNIDSKMVSISP
-151 EVFGNIQHESELL
+151 ELLNQVQHQDELL

-216 DDIES
+216 DDIDS
-221 FELKKWQIFNVSG
+221 FELKKWQIFNVSS
-234 DTYLMERG
+234 DTYLMDRG
-242 VRQKYNLPS
+242 VRGKYGLPT
-251 TDSAQSYFDT
+251 TDSAQGYFDT
-261 PTKNVENEEVYDNGG
+261 PTKNVEDEDVYEVG
-276 STNMSD
+276 STATMDD

-304 STYSDRERQVKSA
+304 TQYSDRERQVKDSQ
-317 EGLNGEWEYANDNST
+317 GMNGEWEYANNNST
-332 YVVLSGRLTM
+332 YVVLTGRLTM
-342 NTDYNISEDEIKSG
+342 NTDYAISDSEVKNG
-356 CTLNAEVQYVVH
+356 CTLSAEVRYVVH

-374 AGPADFST
+374 TGPADFST
-382 ERNTSYTYTITINGV
+382 ERNTAYTYTITINGV

-406 SNDEIEGI
+406 SNDDTEGV

-469 TVVNDT
+469 TVINGT

-495 NTYSLNRMLYKP
+495 NTYSTERMLYIP
-507 HATKLDESGKPYP
+507 HSTKVDDNGNPYP
-520 SADGQ
+520 TSDGK
-525 TMYVDELVKFLRDQK
+525 TMYVDELVKFLREQK
-540 RAYDAGEPNAFDRNG
+540 TAYDAGLPNEFDRNG
-555 KIVITAFVNE
+555 HLVVTAFVNE

-574 SVAGPQLWKRIVNQD
+574 SNAGPLLWKRVVNQD

-607 SRVVGSSYTIQQR
+607 STVVGSSYTIQQR

-627 QNHPDLQT
+627 QNHADLQT
-635 AWGLEHIDEYANM
+635 AWGTEHFDEYEKL
-648 TYSPGGTGTSEYRG
+648 TYDPVGFSTSENRG
-662 NDSDYNGRL
+662 NSDDYNGRL
-671 NTLRELGLIGSNNT
+671 NTMREWGLVGANNINFT
-685 TFVEGVRW
+685 TGVRW

-699 TATNEES
+699 NATNEES
-706 LLRDGSNG
+706 LLRDGTQNDD
-714 GANYKYLRYSCLTR
+714 NYKYLRYSCMTR
-728 NRDNNGNGII
+728 NRDNNGNGVIDPG
-738 EAEEIRWYTASI
+738 EVRWYMASI

-758 GADGIDNTSRLYT
+758 GADGIDNTARLYK
-771 RTASERASNDEKM
+771 RTASEKDSNDETV
-784 WRQHVVS
+784 WRQHIVS
-791 STCYKPEGGNY
+791 STGYAG
-802 NSNNP
+802 NSNTP
-807 CIVWAEEGSS
+807 YIVWAEEGSS

-826 WGRITEWE
+826 WGRMTRWE

-843 DDSGDADVMA
+843 DDTDEAVLTD
-853 TATDYIQVKGSDAVP
+853 TATDYVQVKGTDAVP

-904 QFEATSLNCPSFT
+904 QFEATSLNCPSYSAITFR
-917 ATSFP
+917 

-933 NNPYCPPGYRLPNQ
+933 DNPYCPDGYRLPNQ
-947 REMTLMHFYAAP
+947 REMTLMHFYCAS
-959 SFWDNVSQA
+959 SFWTNCYQA

-990 SISNQQKT
+990 SVSNQQKT
-998 GWARDRNNIYME
+998 GWSRDSRNIYME
-1010 NSIRESQQR
+1010 NSLRESGQR
-1019 STRARCVRDIAR
+1019 STMSRCVRDVER

>member
-1 MEMILKRLIYLL
+1 MKKLLYILL
-13 FTLLCCVGCSNIYD
+13 TLLCFCSCTDSYLD
-27 ESLMPEEGDPVELT
+27 SPTAKEGEPVELI
-41 LRFGAQSVEDNIV
+41 LNFGAQNLEHNIV

-67 IWNLY
+67 IYNLY
-72 IYIFDSAGNKIY
+72 IYIFDNEGNKIY

-92 VLASANAVENSDEDA
+92 VLASTNAVTSSTEDA
-107 WYVSVPEGDSQNC
+107 WYVNVPEGDSQSC
-120 SGVVKIHTIAQ
+120 SGTIKIHTIAR

-139 SNIDSKMVNIAP
+139 SNIDSKMVSVSP
-151 EVFGNIQHESELL
+151 EVLNQVQHQDELL
-164 NMVVSLNQEFVERS
+164 DMVVSLNQEFVERS

-201 CRIDAKVR
+201 RRIDAKVR

-216 DDIES
+216 DEIDS

-234 DTYLMERG
+234 DTYLMDKNVRG
-242 VRQKYNLPS
+242 KYNLPT
-251 TDSAQSYFDT
+251 TDSARGYFDT
-261 PTKNVENEEVYDNGG
+261 PTKNVEDEDVYEVG
-276 STNMSD
+276 STATTDD

-292 LLENALKPKKTP
+292 LLENNLKPKKNPTQ
-304 STYSDRERQVKSA
+304 YSDRERQIKDS
-317 EGLNGEWEYANDNST
+317 EGLNGEWEYANNNST
-332 YVVLSGRLTM
+332 YVVLTGRLTM
-342 NTDYNISEDEIKSG
+342 NTDYAISDKEVKDG
-356 CTLNAEVQYVVH
+356 CTLSAEVRYVVH

-374 AGPADFST
+374 AGPADFNT
-382 ERNTSYTYTITINGV
+382 ERNTAYTYTITVNGV

-406 SNDEIEGI
+406 SNDDTEGI

-469 TVVNDT
+469 TVVNGT

-495 NTYSLNRMLYKP
+495 NTYSQKRVPYIP
-507 HATKLDESGKPYP
+507 HSTKVDVNGDPYP
-520 SADGQ
+520 TSDGQ
-525 TMYVDELVKFLRDQK
+525 TMYVDELVKLLREQK
-540 RAYDAGEPNAFDRNG
+540 KAYDAGQPNIFDRNG
-555 KIVITAFVNE
+555 QIVLTAFVNE

-574 SVAGPQLWKRIVNQD
+574 SNAGPLLWKRVVNQD

-607 SRVVGSSYTIQQR
+607 STVVGSSYTIQQR

-627 QNHPDLQT
+627 QNHTDLQT
-635 AWGLEHIDEYANM
+635 AWGTEHFDEYEKL
-648 TYSPGGTGTSEYRG
+648 TYNSASYNTSEDRG
-662 NDSDYNGRL
+662 NGDDYNGRL
-671 NTLRELGLIGSNNT
+671 NTLREWGLIGKNNT
-685 TFVEGVRW
+685 TFTTGVRW

-706 LLRDGSNG
+706 VLRDGTKSD
-714 GANYKYLRYSCLTR
+714 ANYKYLRYSCMTR
-728 NRDNNGNGII
+728 NRDNNGNGVI
-738 EAEEIRWYTASI
+738 EPGEIRWYTASI
-750 KQLIGVWM
+750 KQLIGVWI
-758 GADGIDNTSRLYT
+758 GADGIDNTARLYK
-771 RTASERASNDEKM
+771 RTASEKDSNDETV
-784 WRQHVVS
+784 WRQHIVS
-791 STCYKPEGGNY
+791 STRYGS
-802 NSNNP
+802 NSNSP
-807 CIVWAEEGSS
+807 YIVWAEEGSS
-817 IGDLKGSTD
+817 IGDLKGSYD
-826 WGRITEWE
+826 WGRMTRWE

-843 DDSGDADVMA
+843 DDTDNANIND
-853 TATDYIQVKGSDAVP
+853 TATDYVQVKGSDAVP
-868 LFDLNYLN
+868 LFDLTYLN

-881 YLGQEGVDLVYSDE
+881 YLGQDGVDLVYSDE

-904 QFEATSLNCPSFT
+904 QFEATSQNCPSYNEIN
-917 ATSFP
+917 FP

-933 NNPYCPPGYRLPNQ
+933 NNPYCPKGYRLPNQ
-947 REMTLMHFYAAP
+947 REMSIMHFYCAS
-959 SFWDNVSQA
+959 SFWTNCYQA

-983 KPTEVDP
+983 KPTETNPND
-990 SISNQQKT
+990 QQKT
-998 GWARDRNNIYME
+998 GWSRDQNNIYME
-1010 NSIRESQQR
+1010 NSIRTSGHR
-1019 STRARCVRDIAR
+1019 STMSRCVRDVAR

>member
-1 MEMILKRLIYLL
+1 MRRRYIYALALL
-13 FTLLCCVGCSNIYD
+13 TMLSGCNRAGDDYD
-27 ESLMPEEGDPVELT
+27 EIANQGGFLIEFASNSDN
-41 LRFGAQSVEDNIV
+41 EDNEDNDYEEDS
-54 TRQTMPEISDEAK
+54 TSEDSENDDMSDELDEDNEEK
-67 IWNLY
+67 ES
-72 IYIFDSAGNKIY
+72 DSE
-84 GRYFDVAD
+84 D
-92 VLASANAVENSDEDA
+92 SDED
-107 WYVSVPEGDSQNC
+107 ELEDSDED
-120 SGVVKIHTIAQ
+120 SEDTEDTG
-131 SGCKIFGV
+131 
-139 SNIDSKMVNIAP
+139 NIDYASGDY
-151 EVFGNIQHESELL
+151 EEDELL
-164 NMVVSLNQEFVERS
+164 DMVVSLNQEFVERS

-201 CRIDAKVR
+201 RRIDAKVR

-216 DDIES
+216 DEIDS

-234 DTYLMERG
+234 DTYLMDKNVRG
-242 VRQKYNLPS
+242 KYNLPT
-251 TDSAQSYFDT
+251 TDSARGYFDT
-261 PTKNVENEEVYDNGG
+261 PTKNVEDEDVYEVG
-276 STNMSD
+276 STTTTDD

-292 LLENALKPKKTP
+292 LLENNLKPKKSPTQ
-304 STYSDRERQVKSA
+304 YSDRERQIKDS
-317 EGLNGEWEYANDNST
+317 EGLNGEWEYANNNST
-332 YVVLSGRLTM
+332 YVVLTGRLTM
-342 NTDYNISEDEIKSG
+342 NTDYAISDTEVKDG
-356 CTLNAEVQYVVH
+356 CTLSAEVRYVVH

-374 AGPADFST
+374 AGPADFNT
-382 ERNTSYTYTITINGV
+382 ERNTAYTYTITINGV

-406 SNDEIEGI
+406 SNDDTEGI

-469 TVVNDT
+469 TVINGT

-495 NTYSLNRMLYKP
+495 NTYSQKRVPYIP
-507 HATKLDESGKPYP
+507 HSTKVDVNGNPYP
-520 SADGQ
+520 TSDGQ
-525 TMYVDELVKFLRDQK
+525 TMYVDELVKLLREQK
-540 RAYDAGEPNAFDRNG
+540 KAYDAGQPNIFDRNG
-555 KIVITAFVNE
+555 QIVLTAFVNE

-574 SVAGPQLWKRIVNQD
+574 SNAGPLLWKRVVNQD

-607 SRVVGSSYTIQQR
+607 STVVGSSYTIQQR

-635 AWGLEHIDEYANM
+635 AWGAEHFDEYEKL
-648 TYSPGGTGTSEYRG
+648 TYNSASVSTTENRG
-662 NDSDYNGRL
+662 NSSDYNGRL
-671 NTLRELGLIGSNNT
+671 NTLREWGLIGKNNT
-685 TFVEGVRW
+685 TFTTGVRW

-706 LLRDGSNG
+706 VLRDGTKSD
-714 GANYKYLRYSCLTR
+714 ANYKYLRYSCMTR
-728 NRDNNGNGII
+728 NRDNNGNGVI
-738 EAEEIRWYTASI
+738 EPGEIRWYTASI

-758 GADGIDNTSRLYT
+758 GADGIDNTARLYK
-771 RTASERASNDEKM
+771 RTASEKDSNDETV

-791 STCYKPEGGNY
+791 STRYGS
-802 NSNNP
+802 NSNSP
-807 CIVWAEEGSS
+807 YIVWAEEGSS
-817 IGDLKGSTD
+817 IGDLKGSYD
-826 WGRITEWE
+826 WGRMTRWE

-843 DDSGDADVMA
+843 DDTDNANIND
-853 TATDYIQVKGSDAVP
+853 TATDYVQVKGSDAVP
-868 LFDLNYLN
+868 LFDLTYLN

-881 YLGQEGVDLVYSDE
+881 YLGQDGVDLVYSDE

-904 QFEATSLNCPSFT
+904 QFEATSQNCPSYNEIN
-917 ATSFP
+917 FP

-933 NNPYCPPGYRLPNQ
+933 NNPYCPKGYRLPNQ
-947 REMTLMHFYAAP
+947 REMSIMHFYCAS
-959 SFWDNVSQA
+959 SFWTNCYQA

-983 KPTEVDP
+983 KPTE
-990 SISNQQKT
+990 IGNGQQKT
-998 GWARDRNNIYME
+998 GWSRDGNNIYME
-1010 NSIRESQQR
+1010 NSIRTSGHR
-1019 STRARCVRDIAR
+1019 STMSRCVRDVAR